1 MLHREITT
9 IRSFRNNENS
19 IDMDNKFTWPPL
31 YEELAKALLRYKEDR
46 TALGQWIYEDL
57 GKVTR
62 TDGQSL
68 VAYLKQKD
76 GSRIIDIDPFSVF
89 AIFNRSTSWENRTE
103 LLNHFKKYFGL
114 TKDIPT
120 DFNGIPTVDPRR
132 SFFFS
137 WKSDNSKVI
146 HDLWQLFEEVISD
159 HDISEAF
166 DQVLE
171 NGMPKY
177 SLTMCL
183 FWICP
188 EKYLAL
194 DSRNRSYL
202 ESFGFPNEFPKFN
215 YDEYS
220 NLMTKVQ
227 KKINNGDVPCSSF
240 LELSLCAWK
249 TATTSPNVWMW
260 SGGTETFLQ
269 DTLKVG
275 SSAKGLVDFKA
286 CDSKESLRKAY
297 RAAAGNT
304 DVKIPN
310 SYWDFMSRVKPND
323 IVVVFSSQK
332 QSGSQF
338 HLLYGWGRFTSE
350 CFYKNEEENPLQR
363 TVEWNIPYLKT
374 PVIDKKTKNSIFF
387 HLVEGIEADN
397 IIRLLGINCDGGAP
411 RNSINP
417 NYWLVGYTFGSN
429 SSQFDR
435 FIKSSIWEGHFNDDS
450 TNDQNLLKQAKTIK
464 KGDVLILKST
474 STKGAKHDQPFLRVK
489 AVAVVLSD
497 VNSSK
502 NDGYTS
508 CVCNVQYYGVK
519 DSDFDNPVLASYRKT
534 IHLAD
539 DKAKP
544 LVDYANSLIN
554 PTHMPQL
561 KYKEYIE
568 LLTEAHNLVLTG
580 APGTGKTYM
589 AQAIAE
595 EMGAVTKFVQFHP
608 AYDYTDFVEGL
619 RPIEK
624 GDGQMGFERKDGVFK
639 EFCREAIKNLIDS
652 EKSIESLTK
661 EMSWQEKLDRF
672 VEDAIEEGTKFKT
685 VNGSEFIISEIK
697 GHSIVI
703 YNEQNEKT
711 TQVAINADEILEL
724 LTNEVPLNIVRDIR
738 NYFNRKFGTQ
748 PDSYAFVITKAIRAM
763 KQKMPVVEA
772 NKIDRK
778 PFVFIIDEINR
789 GEASKIFGE
798 LFYAIDPGYRG
809 KKDHLVQTQY
819 QNLVPETDT
828 FAKGFYVPENVY
840 ILATMNDI
848 DRSVESMDFA
858 MRRRFAW
865 KEVTPTDTEDMLDT
879 LSCAK
884 EAKATMNRLNNVIA
898 ETEGLGAAYMI
909 GPSYFLKLGENGGD
923 FGKLWKMDIEPL
935 LKEYLRGF
943 RKADEIIDRFSKA
956 FFNVK
961 EKTEDEAELI
971 DEN

>member
-1 MLHREITT
+1 
-9 IRSFRNNENS
+9 
-19 IDMDNKFTWPPL
+19 MDSKFTWVPL
-31 YEELAKALLRYKEDR
+31 YEELAQALLRYKEDR
-46 TALGQWIYEDL
+46 TELVEWIYEDL

-62 TDGQSL
+62 ADGQSL

-89 AIFNRSTSWENRTE
+89 AIFNRSTSWENRTK
-103 LLNHFKKYFGL
+103 LLTHFKKKFRL
-114 TKDIPT
+114 TSTTPS
-120 DFNGIPTVDPRR
+120 DFNGIPTVDARR

-146 HDLWQLFEEVISD
+146 HDLWQLFEKVISD

-220 NLMTKVQ
+220 NLLAKVQ
-227 KKINNGDVPCSSF
+227 KKINNGDIPCSSF
-240 LELSLCAWK
+240 LELSLFAWK
-249 TATTSPNVWMW
+249 TATTTPNV
-260 SGGTETFLQ
+260 
-269 DTLKVG
+269 
-275 SSAKGLVDFKA
+275 
-286 CDSKESLRKAY
+286 
-297 RAAAGNT
+297 
-304 DVKIPN
+304 
-310 SYWDFMSRVKPND
+310 
-323 IVVVFSSQK
+323 
-332 QSGSQF
+332 
-338 HLLYGWGRFTSE
+338 
-350 CFYKNEEENPLQR
+350 
-363 TVEWNIPYLKT
+363 
-374 PVIDKKTKNSIFF
+374 
-387 HLVEGIEADN
+387 
-397 IIRLLGINCDGGAP
+397 
-411 RNSINP
+411 
-417 NYWLVGYTFGSN
+417 WLVGYTFSD

-435 FIKSSIWEGHFNDDS
+435 FVENSIWEGHFNDNS
-450 TNDQNLLKQAKTIK
+450 TNDQKLLTLATTIK
-464 KGDVLILKST
+464 KGDILILKST

-508 CVCNVQYYGVK
+508 CVCNVQYYGIK

-561 KYKEYIE
+561 KYKEYID
-568 LLTEAHNLVLTG
+568 LLTEAHNLVFTG
-580 APGTGKTYM
+580 APGTGKTHM

-608 AYDYTDFVEGL
+608 SYDYTDFVEGL

-624 GDGQMGFERKDGVFK
+624 GDGQLGFERKDGVFK

-672 VEDAIEEGTKFKT
+672 VEDSIEEGTKFKT

-697 GHSIVI
+697 NHSIVI
-703 YNEQNEKT
+703 HNEHNEKT
-711 TQVAINADEILEL
+711 TQVAVNADEILEL

-738 NYFNRKFGTQ
+738 NYFSRKFGTQ
-748 PDSYAFVITKAIRAM
+748 PDSYAFVIAKAIRAM
-763 KQKMPVVEA
+763 RQKMPVVEA

-809 KKDHLVQTQY
+809 KKDYLVQTQY
-819 QNLVPETDT
+819 QNLVPETDI

-858 MRRRFAW
+858 MRRRFTW
-865 KEVTPTDTEDMLDT
+865 KEVTPTDTEAMLDA
-879 LSCAK
+879 LPCAK
-884 EAKATMNRLNNVIA
+884 EAKATMNRLNNAIE
-898 ETEGLGAAYMI
+898 ETDGLGAAYMI
-909 GPSYFLKLGENGGD
+909 GPSYFLKLGENGCD
-923 FGKLWKMDIEPL
+923 FLKLWKMNIEPL

-943 RKADEIIDRFSKA
+943 RKADEIIDRFNKSY
-956 FFNVK
+956 FNTK
-961 EKTEDEAELI
+961 EDTATDQVELI
-971 DEN
+971 DED

>member
-1 MLHREITT
+1 
-9 IRSFRNNENS
+9 
-19 IDMDNKFTWPPL
+19 MDSKFTWVPL
-31 YEELAKALLRYKEDR
+31 YEELAQALLRYKEDR
-46 TALGQWIYEDL
+46 TELVEWIYEDL

-62 TDGQSL
+62 ADGQSL

-89 AIFNRSTSWENRTE
+89 AIFNRSTSWENRTK
-103 LLNHFKKYFGL
+103 LLTHFKKKFRL
-114 TKDIPT
+114 TSTIPS
-120 DFNGIPTVDPRR
+120 DFNGIPIVDARR

-146 HDLWQLFEEVISD
+146 HDLWQLFEKVISD

-220 NLMTKVQ
+220 NLLAKVQ
-227 KKINNGDVPCSSF
+227 KKINNGDIPCSSF
-240 LELSLCAWK
+240 LELSLFAWK
-249 TATTSPNVWMW
+249 TATTTPNV
-260 SGGTETFLQ
+260 
-269 DTLKVG
+269 
-275 SSAKGLVDFKA
+275 
-286 CDSKESLRKAY
+286 
-297 RAAAGNT
+297 
-304 DVKIPN
+304 
-310 SYWDFMSRVKPND
+310 
-323 IVVVFSSQK
+323 
-332 QSGSQF
+332 
-338 HLLYGWGRFTSE
+338 
-350 CFYKNEEENPLQR
+350 
-363 TVEWNIPYLKT
+363 
-374 PVIDKKTKNSIFF
+374 
-387 HLVEGIEADN
+387 
-397 IIRLLGINCDGGAP
+397 
-411 RNSINP
+411 
-417 NYWLVGYTFGSN
+417 WLVGYTFSD

-435 FIKSSIWEGHFNDDS
+435 FVENSIWEGHFNDNS
-450 TNDQNLLKQAKTIK
+450 TNDQKLLTLATTIK
-464 KGDVLILKST
+464 KGDILILKST

-502 NDGYTS
+502 NDRYTS
-508 CVCNVQYYGVK
+508 CVCNVQYYGIK

-561 KYKEYIE
+561 KYKEYID
-568 LLTEAHNLVLTG
+568 LLTEAHNLVFTG
-580 APGTGKTYM
+580 APGTGKTHM

-608 AYDYTDFVEGL
+608 SYDYTDFVEGL

-624 GDGQMGFERKDGVFK
+624 GDGQLGFERKDGVFK

-672 VEDAIEEGTKFKT
+672 VEDSIEEGTKFKT

-697 GHSIVI
+697 NHSIVI
-703 YNEQNEKT
+703 HNEQNEKT
-711 TQVAINADEILEL
+711 TQVAVNADEILEL

-738 NYFNRKFGTQ
+738 NYFSRKFGTQ
-748 PDSYAFVITKAIRAM
+748 PDSYAFVIAKAIRAM
-763 KQKMPVVEA
+763 RQKMPVVEA

-809 KKDHLVQTQY
+809 KKDYLVQTQY
-819 QNLVPETDT
+819 QNLVPETDI

-858 MRRRFAW
+858 MRRRFTW
-865 KEVTPTDTEDMLDT
+865 KEVTPTDTEAMLDA
-879 LSCAK
+879 LPCAK
-884 EAKATMNRLNNVIA
+884 EAKATMNRLNNAIE
-898 ETEGLGAAYMI
+898 ETDGLGAAYMI
-909 GPSYFLKLGENGGD
+909 GPSYFLKLGENGCD
-923 FGKLWKMDIEPL
+923 FLKLWKMNIEPL

-943 RKADEIIDRFSKA
+943 RKADEIIDRFNKSY
-956 FFNVK
+956 FNTK
-961 EKTEDEAELI
+961 EDTATDQVELI
-971 DEN
+971 DED

>member
-1 MLHREITT
+1 
-9 IRSFRNNENS
+9 
-19 IDMDNKFTWPPL
+19 MDSKFTWVPL
-31 YEELAKALLRYKEDR
+31 YEELAQALLRYKEDR
-46 TALGQWIYEDL
+46 TELVEWIYEDL

-62 TDGQSL
+62 ADGQSL

-89 AIFNRSTSWENRTE
+89 AIFNRSTSWENRTK
-103 LLNHFKKYFGL
+103 LLTHFKKKFRL
-114 TKDIPT
+114 TSTIPS
-120 DFNGIPTVDPRR
+120 DFNGIPTVDARR

-146 HDLWQLFEEVISD
+146 HDLWQLFEKVISD

-220 NLMTKVQ
+220 NLLAKVQ
-227 KKINNGDVPCSSF
+227 KKINNGDIPCSSF
-240 LELSLCAWK
+240 LELSLFAWK
-249 TATTSPNVWMW
+249 TATTTPNV
-260 SGGTETFLQ
+260 
-269 DTLKVG
+269 
-275 SSAKGLVDFKA
+275 
-286 CDSKESLRKAY
+286 
-297 RAAAGNT
+297 
-304 DVKIPN
+304 
-310 SYWDFMSRVKPND
+310 
-323 IVVVFSSQK
+323 
-332 QSGSQF
+332 
-338 HLLYGWGRFTSE
+338 
-350 CFYKNEEENPLQR
+350 
-363 TVEWNIPYLKT
+363 
-374 PVIDKKTKNSIFF
+374 
-387 HLVEGIEADN
+387 
-397 IIRLLGINCDGGAP
+397 
-411 RNSINP
+411 
-417 NYWLVGYTFGSN
+417 WLVGYTFSD

-435 FIKSSIWEGHFNDDS
+435 FVENSIWEGHFNDNS
-450 TNDQNLLKQAKTIK
+450 TNDQKLLTLATTIK
-464 KGDVLILKST
+464 KGDILILKST

-508 CVCNVQYYGVK
+508 CVCNVQYYGIK

-561 KYKEYIE
+561 KYKEYID
-568 LLTEAHNLVLTG
+568 LLTEAHNLVFTG
-580 APGTGKTYM
+580 APGTGKTHM

-608 AYDYTDFVEGL
+608 SYDYTDFVEGL

-624 GDGQMGFERKDGVFK
+624 GDGQLGFERKDGVFK

-672 VEDAIEEGTKFKT
+672 VEDSIEEGTKFKT

-697 GHSIVI
+697 NHSIVI
-703 YNEQNEKT
+703 HNEQNEKT
-711 TQVAINADEILEL
+711 TQVAVNADEILEL

-738 NYFNRKFGTQ
+738 NYFSRKFGTQ
-748 PDSYAFVITKAIRAM
+748 PDSYAFVIAKAIRAM
-763 KQKMPVVEA
+763 RQKMPVVEA

-809 KKDHLVQTQY
+809 KNGHLVQTQY
-819 QNLVPETDT
+819 QNLVPETDM

-858 MRRRFAW
+858 MRRRFTW

-879 LSCAK
+879 LSYAK
-884 EAKATMNRLNNVIA
+884 EAKATMNRLNNAIA
-898 ETEGLGAAYMI
+898 VTDGLGAAYMI

-923 FGKLWKMDIEPL
+923 FLKLWKMNIEPL
-935 LKEYLRGF
+935 LREYLRGF
-943 RKADEIIDRFSKA
+943 RKANDILDRFNKSY
-956 FFNVK
+956 FNTK
-961 EKTEDEAELI
+961 EDTATDQVELI
-971 DEN
+971 DED

>member
-1 MLHREITT
+1 
-9 IRSFRNNENS
+9 
-19 IDMDNKFTWPPL
+19 MDSKFTWVPL
-31 YEELAKALLRYKEDR
+31 YEELAQALLRYKEDR
-46 TALGQWIYEDL
+46 TELVEWIYEDL

-62 TDGQSL
+62 ADGQSL

-89 AIFNRSTSWENRTE
+89 AIFNRSTSWENRTK
-103 LLNHFKKYFGL
+103 LLTHFKKKFRL
-114 TKDIPT
+114 TSTTPS
-120 DFNGIPTVDPRR
+120 DFNGIPTVDARR

-146 HDLWQLFEEVISD
+146 HDLWQLFEKVISD

-220 NLMTKVQ
+220 NLLAKVQ
-227 KKINNGDVPCSSF
+227 KKINNGDIPCSSF
-240 LELSLCAWK
+240 LELSLFAWK
-249 TATTSPNVWMW
+249 TATTTPNV
-260 SGGTETFLQ
+260 
-269 DTLKVG
+269 
-275 SSAKGLVDFKA
+275 
-286 CDSKESLRKAY
+286 
-297 RAAAGNT
+297 
-304 DVKIPN
+304 
-310 SYWDFMSRVKPND
+310 
-323 IVVVFSSQK
+323 
-332 QSGSQF
+332 
-338 HLLYGWGRFTSE
+338 
-350 CFYKNEEENPLQR
+350 
-363 TVEWNIPYLKT
+363 
-374 PVIDKKTKNSIFF
+374 
-387 HLVEGIEADN
+387 
-397 IIRLLGINCDGGAP
+397 
-411 RNSINP
+411 
-417 NYWLVGYTFGSN
+417 WLVGYTFSD

-435 FIKSSIWEGHFNDDS
+435 FVENSIWEGHFNDNS
-450 TNDQNLLKQAKTIK
+450 TNDQKLLTLATTIK
-464 KGDVLILKST
+464 KGDILILKST

-508 CVCNVQYYGVK
+508 CVCNVQYYGIK

-561 KYKEYIE
+561 KYKEYID
-568 LLTEAHNLVLTG
+568 LLTEAHNLVFTG
-580 APGTGKTYM
+580 APGTGKTHM

-608 AYDYTDFVEGL
+608 SYDYTDFVEGL

-624 GDGQMGFERKDGVFK
+624 GDGQLGFERKDGVFK

-672 VEDAIEEGTKFKT
+672 VEDSIEEGTKFKT

-697 GHSIVI
+697 NHSIVI
-703 YNEQNEKT
+703 HNEQNEKT
-711 TQVAINADEILEL
+711 TQVAVNADEILEL

-738 NYFNRKFGTQ
+738 NYFSRKFGTQ
-748 PDSYAFVITKAIRAM
+748 PDSYAFVIAKAIRAM
-763 KQKMPVVEA
+763 RQKMPVVEA

-809 KKDHLVQTQY
+809 KKDYLVQTQY
-819 QNLVPETDT
+819 QNLVPETDI

-858 MRRRFAW
+858 MRRRFTW
-865 KEVTPTDTEDMLDT
+865 KEVTPTDTEAMLDA
-879 LSCAK
+879 LPCAK
-884 EAKATMNRLNNVIA
+884 EAKATMNRLNNAIE
-898 ETEGLGAAYMI
+898 ETDGLGAAYMI
-909 GPSYFLKLGENGGD
+909 GPSYFLKLGENGCD
-923 FGKLWKMDIEPL
+923 FLKLWKMNIEPL

-943 RKADEIIDRFSKA
+943 RKADEIIDRFNKSY
-956 FFNVK
+956 FSTK
-961 EKTEDEAELI
+961 EDTATDQVELI
-971 DEN
+971 DED

>member
-1 MLHREITT
+1 
-9 IRSFRNNENS
+9 
-19 IDMDNKFTWPPL
+19 MDSKFTWVSL
-31 YEELAKALLRYKEDR
+31 YEELAQALLRYKEDR
-46 TALGQWIYEDL
+46 TELVEWIYEDL

-62 TDGQSL
+62 ADGQSL
-68 VAYLKQKD
+68 VAYLKQKE
-76 GSRIIDIDPFSVF
+76 GSKIIDIDPFSVF

-103 LLNHFKKYFGL
+103 LLTHFKKKFRL
-114 TKDIPT
+114 TSTIPS
-120 DFNGIPTVDPRR
+120 DFSGIPTVDARR

-146 HDLWQLFEEVISD
+146 HDLWQLFEKVISN

-220 NLMTKVQ
+220 NLLAKVQ
-227 KKINNGDVPCSSF
+227 KKINNGDIPCSSF
-240 LELSLCAWK
+240 LELSLFAWK
-249 TATTSPNVWMW
+249 TATTTPNV
-260 SGGTETFLQ
+260 
-269 DTLKVG
+269 
-275 SSAKGLVDFKA
+275 
-286 CDSKESLRKAY
+286 
-297 RAAAGNT
+297 
-304 DVKIPN
+304 
-310 SYWDFMSRVKPND
+310 
-323 IVVVFSSQK
+323 
-332 QSGSQF
+332 
-338 HLLYGWGRFTSE
+338 
-350 CFYKNEEENPLQR
+350 
-363 TVEWNIPYLKT
+363 
-374 PVIDKKTKNSIFF
+374 
-387 HLVEGIEADN
+387 
-397 IIRLLGINCDGGAP
+397 
-411 RNSINP
+411 
-417 NYWLVGYTFGSN
+417 WLVGYTFSD

-435 FIKSSIWEGHFNDDS
+435 FVENSIWEGHFNDNS
-450 TNDQNLLKQAKTIK
+450 TNDQKLLTLATTIK
-464 KGDVLILKST
+464 KGDILILKST

-508 CVCNVQYYGVK
+508 CVCNVQYYGIK

-561 KYKEYIE
+561 KYKEYID
-568 LLTEAHNLVLTG
+568 LLTEAHNLVFTG
-580 APGTGKTYM
+580 APGTGKTHM

-608 AYDYTDFVEGL
+608 SYDYTDFVEGL

-624 GDGQMGFERKDGVFK
+624 GDGQLGFERKDGVFK

-672 VEDAIEEGTKFKT
+672 VEDSIEEGTKFKT

-697 GHSIVI
+697 NHSIVI
-703 YNEQNEKT
+703 HNEQNEKT
-711 TQVAINADEILEL
+711 TQVAVNADEILEL

-738 NYFNRKFGTQ
+738 NYFSRKFGTQ
-748 PDSYAFVITKAIRAM
+748 PDSYAFVIAKAIRAM
-763 KQKMPVVEA
+763 RQKMPVVEA

-809 KKDHLVQTQY
+809 KKDYLVQTQY
-819 QNLVPETDT
+819 QNLVPETDI

-858 MRRRFAW
+858 MRRRFTW
-865 KEVTPTDTEDMLDT
+865 KEVTPTDTEAMLDA
-879 LSCAK
+879 LPCAK
-884 EAKATMNRLNNVIA
+884 EAKATMNRLNNAIE
-898 ETEGLGAAYMI
+898 ETDGLGAAYMI
-909 GPSYFLKLGENGGD
+909 GPSYFLKLGENGCD
-923 FGKLWKMDIEPL
+923 FLKLWKMNIEPL

-943 RKADEIIDRFSKA
+943 RKADEIIDRFNKSY
-956 FFNVK
+956 FNTK
-961 EKTEDEAELI
+961 EDTATDQVELI
-971 DEN
+971 DED

>member
-1 MLHREITT
+1 
-9 IRSFRNNENS
+9 
-19 IDMDNKFTWPPL
+19 MDNKFTWTPL
-31 YEELAKALLRYKEDR
+31 YKELAESLLRYKEDR
-46 TALGQWIYEDL
+46 TALVQWIYEDL
-57 GKVTR
+57 GKVSTV
-62 TDGQSL
+62 GKQSL

-103 LLNHFKKYFGL
+103 MLTHFKNKFRL
-114 TKDIPT
+114 TSTIPS
-120 DFNGIPTVDPRR
+120 DFNGIPTVDARR

-146 HDLWQLFEEVISD
+146 HDLWQLFEKVISD

-220 NLMTKVQ
+220 NLMAKVQ
-227 KKINNGDVPCSSF
+227 KKINNGDIPCSSF

-249 TATTSPNVWMW
+249 TATTTPNVWMW

-286 CDSKESLRKAY
+286 CDSKESLRNAY

-310 SYWDFMSRVKPND
+310 AYWDFMSRVKPND

-350 CFYKNEEENPLQR
+350 CFYKNEDDNPLQR
-363 TVEWNIPYLKT
+363 TVEWNFPYPEA
-374 PVIDKKTKNSIFF
+374 PVIDKKTKNSMFF

-397 IIRLLGINCDGGAP
+397 IIRLLGIHSE
-411 RNSINP
+411 RLS
-417 NYWLVGYTFGSN
+417 
-429 SSQFDR
+429 
-435 FIKSSIWEGHFNDDS
+435 SSI
-450 TNDQNLLKQAKTIK
+450 
-464 KGDVLILKST
+464 
-474 STKGAKHDQPFLRVK
+474 
-489 AVAVVLSD
+489 
-497 VNSSK
+497 
-502 NDGYTS
+502 
-508 CVCNVQYYGVK
+508 
-519 DSDFDNPVLASYRKT
+519 
-534 IHLAD
+534 
-539 DKAKP
+539 
-544 LVDYANSLIN
+544 IN
-554 PTHMPQL
+554 HTHIPQL
-561 KYKEYIE
+561 KYKEYID
-568 LLTEAHNLVLTG
+568 LLAEAHNLVITG

-608 AYDYTDFVEGL
+608 SYDYTDFVEGL
-619 RPIEK
+619 RPIEN
-624 GDGQMGFERKDGVFK
+624 GDGQLGFERKDGVFK

-652 EKSIESLTK
+652 KKSIESLTK
-661 EMSWQEKLDRF
+661 EISWQEKLERF
-672 VEDAIEEGTKFKT
+672 VEDSIEEGTKLKT
-685 VNGSEFIISEIK
+685 VNGSEFEISEMK
-697 GHSIVI
+697 GNTIVI
-703 YNEQNEKT
+703 HNEQNEKT
-711 TQVAINADEILEL
+711 TQVAVNADEILEL
-724 LTNEVPLNIVRDIR
+724 LTNDVPLNIVRDIR

-748 PDSYAFVITKAIRAM
+748 PDSYAFVIAKTIRAM
-763 KQKMPVVEA
+763 RQKMPVVEA

-789 GEASKIFGE
+789 GEVSKIFGE

-809 KKDHLVQTQY
+809 KKDYLVQTQY
-819 QNLVPETDT
+819 QNLVPETDI

-858 MRRRFAW
+858 MRRRFTW
-865 KEVTPTDTEDMLDT
+865 KEVTPTDTEAMLDT
-879 LSCAK
+879 LSCAN

-898 ETEGLGAAYMI
+898 ETEGLGASYMI

-923 FGKLWKMDIEPL
+923 FLKLWKMNIEPL

-961 EKTEDEAELI
+961 EDTATGQVELI
-971 DEN
+971 DED

>member
-1 MLHREITT
+1 
-9 IRSFRNNENS
+9 
-19 IDMDNKFTWPPL
+19 MDSKFTWVPL
-31 YEELAKALLRYKEDR
+31 YEELAQALLRYKEDR
-46 TALGQWIYEDL
+46 TKLVEWIYEDL

-62 TDGQSL
+62 SDGQSL

-103 LLNHFKKYFGL
+103 MLTHFKNKFRL
-114 TKDIPT
+114 TSTIPS
-120 DFNGIPTVDPRR
+120 DFNGIPTVDARR

-146 HDLWQLFEEVISD
+146 HDLWQLFEKVISD

-220 NLMTKVQ
+220 NLMAKVQ
-227 KKINNGDVPCSSF
+227 KKINNGDIPCSSF

-249 TATTSPNVWMW
+249 TATTTPNVWMW

-286 CDSKESLRKAY
+286 CDSKESLRNAY

-310 SYWDFMSRVKPND
+310 AYWDFISRVKPND

-350 CFYKNEEENPLQR
+350 CFYKKEEENPLQR
-363 TVEWNIPYLKT
+363 TVEWNFPYPET
-374 PVIDKKTKNSIFF
+374 PVIDKKTKNSLFF

-397 IIRLLGINCDGGAP
+397 IIRLLGIHSE
-411 RNSINP
+411 RLS
-417 NYWLVGYTFGSN
+417 
-429 SSQFDR
+429 
-435 FIKSSIWEGHFNDDS
+435 SSI
-450 TNDQNLLKQAKTIK
+450 
-464 KGDVLILKST
+464 
-474 STKGAKHDQPFLRVK
+474 
-489 AVAVVLSD
+489 
-497 VNSSK
+497 
-502 NDGYTS
+502 
-508 CVCNVQYYGVK
+508 
-519 DSDFDNPVLASYRKT
+519 
-534 IHLAD
+534 
-539 DKAKP
+539 
-544 LVDYANSLIN
+544 IN
-554 PTHMPQL
+554 PTHIPQL
-561 KYKEYIE
+561 KYKEYID
-568 LLTEAHNLVLTG
+568 LLAEAHNLVLTG

-608 AYDYTDFVEGL
+608 SYDYTDFVEGL

-624 GDGQMGFERKDGVFK
+624 GDGQLGFERKDGVFK

-652 EKSIESLTK
+652 KKSIESLTK
-661 EMSWQEKLDRF
+661 EISWQEKLERF
-672 VEDAIEEGTKFKT
+672 VEDSIEEGTKLKT
-685 VNGSEFIISEIK
+685 VNGSEFEISEMK
-697 GHSIVI
+697 GHTIVI
-703 YNEQNEKT
+703 HNEQNEKT
-711 TQVAINADEILEL
+711 TRVAVNADEILEL
-724 LTNEVPLNIVRDIR
+724 LTNDVPLNIVRDIR

-748 PDSYAFVITKAIRAM
+748 PDSYAFVIAKTIRAM
-763 KQKMPVVEA
+763 RQKMPVVEA

-778 PFVFIIDEINR
+778 TFVFIIDEINR
-789 GEASKIFGE
+789 GEVSKIFGE

-809 KKDHLVQTQY
+809 KKDYLVQTQY
-819 QNLVPETDT
+819 QNLVPETDI

-858 MRRRFAW
+858 MRRRFTW
-865 KEVTPTDTEDMLDT
+865 KEVTPTDTEAMLDT
-879 LSCAK
+879 LSCAN

-898 ETEGLGAAYMI
+898 ETEGLGASYMI

-923 FGKLWKMDIEPL
+923 FLKLWKMNIEPL

-961 EKTEDEAELI
+961 EDTATDQVELI
-971 DEN
+971 DED

>member
-1 MLHREITT
+1 
-9 IRSFRNNENS
+9 
-19 IDMDNKFTWPPL
+19 MDSKFTWVPL
-31 YEELAKALLRYKEDR
+31 YEELAQALLRYKEDR
-46 TALGQWIYEDL
+46 TKLVEWIYEDL

-62 TDGQSL
+62 SDGQSL

-103 LLNHFKKYFGL
+103 MLTHFKNKFRL
-114 TKDIPT
+114 TSTIPS
-120 DFNGIPTVDPRR
+120 DFNGIPTVDARR

-146 HDLWQLFEEVISD
+146 HDLWQLFEKVISD

-220 NLMTKVQ
+220 NLMAKVQ
-227 KKINNGDVPCSSF
+227 KKINNGDIPCSSF

-249 TATTSPNVWMW
+249 TATTTPNVWMW

-286 CDSKESLRKAY
+286 CDSKESLRNAY

-310 SYWDFMSRVKPND
+310 AYWDFISRVKPND

-350 CFYKNEEENPLQR
+350 CFYKKEEENPLQR
-363 TVEWNIPYLKT
+363 TVEWNFPYPET
-374 PVIDKKTKNSIFF
+374 PVIDKKTKNSLFF

-397 IIRLLGINCDGGAP
+397 IIRLLGIHSE
-411 RNSINP
+411 RLS
-417 NYWLVGYTFGSN
+417 
-429 SSQFDR
+429 
-435 FIKSSIWEGHFNDDS
+435 SSI
-450 TNDQNLLKQAKTIK
+450 
-464 KGDVLILKST
+464 
-474 STKGAKHDQPFLRVK
+474 
-489 AVAVVLSD
+489 
-497 VNSSK
+497 
-502 NDGYTS
+502 
-508 CVCNVQYYGVK
+508 
-519 DSDFDNPVLASYRKT
+519 
-534 IHLAD
+534 
-539 DKAKP
+539 
-544 LVDYANSLIN
+544 IN
-554 PTHMPQL
+554 PTHIPQL
-561 KYKEYIE
+561 KYKEYID
-568 LLTEAHNLVLTG
+568 LLAEAHNLVLTG

-608 AYDYTDFVEGL
+608 SYDYTDFVEGL

-624 GDGQMGFERKDGVFK
+624 GDGQLGFERKDGVFK

-652 EKSIESLTK
+652 KKSIESLTK
-661 EMSWQEKLDRF
+661 EISWQEKLERF
-672 VEDAIEEGTKFKT
+672 VEDSIEEGTKLKT
-685 VNGSEFIISEIK
+685 VNGSEFEISEMK
-697 GHSIVI
+697 GHTIVI
-703 YNEQNEKT
+703 HNEQNEKI
-711 TQVAINADEILEL
+711 TQVAVNADEILEL
-724 LTNEVPLNIVRDIR
+724 LTNDVPLNIVRDIR

-748 PDSYAFVITKAIRAM
+748 PDSYAFVIAKTIRAM
-763 KQKMPVVEA
+763 RQKMPVVEA

-789 GEASKIFGE
+789 GEVSKIFGE

-809 KKDHLVQTQY
+809 KKDYLVQTQY
-819 QNLVPETDT
+819 QNLVPETDI

-858 MRRRFAW
+858 MRRRFTW
-865 KEVTPTDTEDMLDT
+865 KEVTPTDTEAMLDT
-879 LSCAK
+879 LSCANK
-884 EAKATMNRLNNVIA
+884 AKATMNRLNNVIA
-898 ETEGLGAAYMI
+898 ETEGLGASYMI

-923 FGKLWKMDIEPL
+923 FLKLWKMNIEPL

-961 EKTEDEAELI
+961 EDTATDQVELI
-971 DEN
+971 DED

>member
-1 MLHREITT
+1 
-9 IRSFRNNENS
+9 
-19 IDMDNKFTWPPL
+19 MDSKFTWVPL
-31 YEELAKALLRYKEDR
+31 YEELAQALLRYKEDR
-46 TALGQWIYEDL
+46 TELVEWIYEDL

-62 TDGQSL
+62 ADGQSL

-89 AIFNRSTSWENRTE
+89 AIFNRSTSWENRTK
-103 LLNHFKKYFGL
+103 LLTHFKKKFRL
-114 TKDIPT
+114 TSTTPS
-120 DFNGIPTVDPRR
+120 DFNGIPTVDARR

-146 HDLWQLFEEVISD
+146 HDLWQLFEKVISD

-202 ESFGFPNEFPKFN
+202 EFFGFPNEFPKFN

-220 NLMTKVQ
+220 NLLAKVQ
-227 KKINNGDVPCSSF
+227 KKINNGDIPCSSF
-240 LELSLCAWK
+240 LELSLFAWK
-249 TATTSPNVWMW
+249 TATTTPNV
-260 SGGTETFLQ
+260 
-269 DTLKVG
+269 
-275 SSAKGLVDFKA
+275 
-286 CDSKESLRKAY
+286 
-297 RAAAGNT
+297 
-304 DVKIPN
+304 
-310 SYWDFMSRVKPND
+310 
-323 IVVVFSSQK
+323 
-332 QSGSQF
+332 
-338 HLLYGWGRFTSE
+338 
-350 CFYKNEEENPLQR
+350 
-363 TVEWNIPYLKT
+363 
-374 PVIDKKTKNSIFF
+374 
-387 HLVEGIEADN
+387 
-397 IIRLLGINCDGGAP
+397 
-411 RNSINP
+411 
-417 NYWLVGYTFGSN
+417 WLVGYTFSD

-435 FIKSSIWEGHFNDDS
+435 FVENSIWEGHFNDNS
-450 TNDQNLLKQAKTIK
+450 TNDQKLLTLATTIK
-464 KGDVLILKST
+464 KGDILILKST

-508 CVCNVQYYGVK
+508 CVCNVQYYGIK
-519 DSDFDNPVLASYRKT
+519 DSDFDNPVLVSYRKT

-561 KYKEYIE
+561 KYKEYID
-568 LLTEAHNLVLTG
+568 LLTEAHNLVFTG
-580 APGTGKTYM
+580 APGTGKTHM

-608 AYDYTDFVEGL
+608 SYDYTDFVEGL

-624 GDGQMGFERKDGVFK
+624 GDGQLGFERKDGVFK

-672 VEDAIEEGTKFKT
+672 VEDSIEEGTKFKT

-697 GHSIVI
+697 NHSIVI
-703 YNEQNEKT
+703 HNEQNEKT
-711 TQVAINADEILEL
+711 TQVAVNADEILEL

-738 NYFNRKFGTQ
+738 NYFSRKFGTQ
-748 PDSYAFVITKAIRAM
+748 PDSYAFVIAKAIRAM
-763 KQKMPVVEA
+763 RQKMPVVEA

-809 KKDHLVQTQY
+809 KKDYLVQTQY
-819 QNLVPETDT
+819 QNLVPETDI

-858 MRRRFAW
+858 MRRRFTW
-865 KEVTPTDTEDMLDT
+865 KEVTPTDTEAMLDA
-879 LSCAK
+879 LPCAK
-884 EAKATMNRLNNVIA
+884 EAKATMNRLNNAIE
-898 ETEGLGAAYMI
+898 ETDGLGAAYMI
-909 GPSYFLKLGENGGD
+909 GPSYFLKLGENGCD
-923 FGKLWKMDIEPL
+923 FLKLWKMNIEPL

-943 RKADEIIDRFSKA
+943 RKADEIIDRFNKSY
-956 FFNVK
+956 FNTK
-961 EKTEDEAELI
+961 EDTATDQVELI
-971 DEN
+971 DED

>member
-1 MLHREITT
+1 
-9 IRSFRNNENS
+9 
-19 IDMDNKFTWPPL
+19 MDSKFTWVPL
-31 YEELAKALLRYKEDR
+31 YEELAQALLRYKEDR
-46 TALGQWIYEDL
+46 TELVGWIYEDL

-62 TDGQSL
+62 SDGQSL

-76 GSRIIDIDPFSVF
+76 GSKILDIDPFSVF
-89 AIFNRSTSWENRTE
+89 AIFNRNTSWGNRTE
-103 LLNHFKKYFGL
+103 LLNHFKKKLGL
-114 TKDIPT
+114 TLDIPT
-120 DFNGIPTVDPRR
+120 DFNGIPTVDARR

-146 HDLWQLFEEVISD
+146 HDLWQLFEKVISNHNISD

-194 DSRNRSYL
+194 DSKNRSYL
-202 ESFGFPNEFPKFN
+202 NSFGFPNDFPKFN
-215 YDEYS
+215 YQEYS
-220 NLMTKVQ
+220 DLLAKIQ
-227 KKINNGDVPCSSF
+227 KKINNGDIPCSSF
-240 LELSLCAWK
+240 LDISFRAWK
-249 TATTSPNVWMW
+249 TTTTTPNVWMW

-286 CDSKESLRKAY
+286 CDSKESLRNAY
-297 RAAAGNT
+297 SAAAGNT

-310 SYWDFMSRVKPND
+310 AYWDFISRVKPND
-323 IVVVFSSQK
+323 IVAVFSSQK
-332 QSGSQF
+332 QSGSQV

-350 CFYKNEEENPLQR
+350 CFYKKEEENPLQR

-374 PVIDKKTKNSIFF
+374 PVIDKKTKNSMFF

-397 IIRLLGINCDGGAP
+397 IIRLLGINGDGGSS
-411 RNSINP
+411 RNSVVP

-429 SSQFDR
+429 NSQFDR
-435 FIKSSIWEGHFNDDS
+435 FVENSIWEGRFNDDS

-508 CVCNVQYYGVK
+508 CLCNVQYYGIK
-519 DSDFDNPVLASYRKT
+519 DCDFDDPVLASYRKT

-539 DKAKP
+539 GKAKP
-544 LVDYANSLIN
+544 LINYANSQIN
-554 PTHMPQL
+554 PTHIPQL
-561 KYKEYIE
+561 KYKEYID
-568 LLTEAHNLVLTG
+568 LLAEAHNLVLTG

-589 AQAIAE
+589 VQAIAE

-608 AYDYTDFVEGL
+608 SYDYTDFVEGL

-624 GDGQMGFERKDGVFK
+624 GDGQLGFERKDGVFK

-652 EKSIESLTK
+652 KKSIESLTK
-661 EMSWQEKLDRF
+661 EISWQEKLDRF
-672 VEDAIEEGTKFKT
+672 VEDSIEEGTKLKT
-685 VNGSEFIISEIK
+685 VNGSEFEISEMK
-697 GHSIVI
+697 GHTIVI
-703 YNEQNEKT
+703 HNEQNEKT
-711 TQVAINADEILEL
+711 TQVAVNADEILEL
-724 LTNEVPLNIVRDIR
+724 LTNDVPLNIVRDIR

-748 PDSYAFVITKAIRAM
+748 PDSYAFVIAKAIRAM
-763 KQKMPVVEA
+763 RQKMPVVEA

-789 GEASKIFGE
+789 GEVSKIFGE

-809 KKDHLVQTQY
+809 KKDYLVQTQY
-819 QNLVPETDT
+819 QNLVPETDI

-858 MRRRFAW
+858 MRRRFTW
-865 KEVTPTDTEDMLDT
+865 KEVTPTDTEAMLDT
-879 LSCAK
+879 LSCAN

-898 ETEGLGAAYMI
+898 ETEGLGASYMI

-923 FGKLWKMDIEPL
+923 FLKLWKMNIEPL

>member
-1 MLHREITT
+1 
-9 IRSFRNNENS
+9 
-19 IDMDNKFTWPPL
+19 MDSKFTWVPL
-31 YEELAKALLRYKEDR
+31 YEELAQALLRYKEDR
-46 TALGQWIYEDL
+46 TELVEWIYEDL

-62 TDGQSL
+62 SDGQSL

-76 GSRIIDIDPFSVF
+76 GSKILDIDPFSVF
-89 AIFNRSTSWENRTE
+89 AIFNRNTSWGNRTE
-103 LLNHFKKYFGL
+103 LLNHFKKKLGL
-114 TKDIPT
+114 TLDIPT
-120 DFNGIPTVDPRR
+120 DFNGIPTVDARR

-146 HDLWQLFEEVISD
+146 HDLWQLFEKVISD

-194 DSRNRSYL
+194 DSKNRSYL
-202 ESFGFPNEFPKFN
+202 NSFGFPNDFPKFN
-215 YDEYS
+215 YQEYS
-220 NLMTKVQ
+220 DLLAKVQ
-227 KKINNGDVPCSSF
+227 KKINNGDIPCSSF
-240 LELSLCAWK
+240 LELSLFAWK

-260 SGGTETFLQ
+260 NGGTETFLQ

-286 CDSKESLRKAY
+286 CDSKESLRNAY

-310 SYWDFMSRVKPND
+310 AYWDFMSRVKPND

-350 CFYKNEEENPLQR
+350 CFYKKEEENPLQR

-374 PVIDKKTKNSIFF
+374 PVIDKKTKNSMFF

-397 IIRLLGINCDGGAP
+397 IIRLLGIHSE
-411 RNSINP
+411 RLS
-417 NYWLVGYTFGSN
+417 
-429 SSQFDR
+429 
-435 FIKSSIWEGHFNDDS
+435 SSI
-450 TNDQNLLKQAKTIK
+450 
-464 KGDVLILKST
+464 
-474 STKGAKHDQPFLRVK
+474 
-489 AVAVVLSD
+489 
-497 VNSSK
+497 
-502 NDGYTS
+502 
-508 CVCNVQYYGVK
+508 
-519 DSDFDNPVLASYRKT
+519 
-534 IHLAD
+534 
-539 DKAKP
+539 
-544 LVDYANSLIN
+544 IN
-554 PTHMPQL
+554 PTHIPQL
-561 KYKEYIE
+561 KYKEYID
-568 LLTEAHNLVLTG
+568 LLAEAHNLVLTG

-608 AYDYTDFVEGL
+608 SYDYTDFVEGL

-624 GDGQMGFERKDGVFK
+624 NDGQIGFERKNGVFK
-639 EFCREAIKNLIDS
+639 EFCKDAIKNLIDS

-672 VEDAIEEGTKFKT
+672 VEDSIEEGTKFKT
-685 VNGSEFIISEIK
+685 VNGSEFVISEIK
-697 GHSIVI
+697 SHTII
-703 YNEQNEKT
+703 IHNEQNEKT
-711 TQVAINADEILEL
+711 TQVVVNADEILEL
-724 LTNEVPLNIVRDIR
+724 LTNDVPLNIVRDIR

-748 PDSYAFVITKAIRAM
+748 PDSYAFVIAKTIRAM
-763 KQKMPVVEA
+763 RQKMPVVEA

-789 GEASKIFGE
+789 GEVSKIFGE

-809 KKDHLVQTQY
+809 KKDYLVQTQY
-819 QNLVPETDT
+819 QNLVPETDM

-858 MRRRFAW
+858 MRRRFTW
-865 KEVTPTDTEDMLDT
+865 KEVTPTDTEAMLDT
-879 LSCAK
+879 LSCAN

-898 ETEGLGAAYMI
+898 ETEGLGASYMI

-923 FGKLWKMDIEPL
+923 FLKLWKMNIEPL

-961 EKTEDEAELI
+961 EDTATDQVELI
-971 DEN
+971 DED

>member
-1 MLHREITT
+1 
-9 IRSFRNNENS
+9 
-19 IDMDNKFTWPPL
+19 MDSKFTWVPL
-31 YEELAKALLRYKEDR
+31 YEELAQALLRYKEDR
-46 TALGQWIYEDL
+46 TDLVEWIYEDL

-62 TDGQSL
+62 ADGQSL

-89 AIFNRSTSWENRTE
+89 AIFNRSTSWENRTK
-103 LLNHFKKYFGL
+103 LLTHFKKKFRL
-114 TKDIPT
+114 TSTIPS
-120 DFNGIPTVDPRR
+120 DFNGIPTVDARR

-146 HDLWQLFEEVISD
+146 HDLWQLFEKVISD

-220 NLMTKVQ
+220 NLLAKVQ
-227 KKINNGDVPCSSF
+227 KKINNGDIPCSSF
-240 LELSLCAWK
+240 LELSLFAWK
-249 TATTSPNVWMW
+249 TATTTPNV
-260 SGGTETFLQ
+260 
-269 DTLKVG
+269 
-275 SSAKGLVDFKA
+275 
-286 CDSKESLRKAY
+286 
-297 RAAAGNT
+297 
-304 DVKIPN
+304 
-310 SYWDFMSRVKPND
+310 
-323 IVVVFSSQK
+323 
-332 QSGSQF
+332 
-338 HLLYGWGRFTSE
+338 
-350 CFYKNEEENPLQR
+350 
-363 TVEWNIPYLKT
+363 
-374 PVIDKKTKNSIFF
+374 
-387 HLVEGIEADN
+387 
-397 IIRLLGINCDGGAP
+397 
-411 RNSINP
+411 
-417 NYWLVGYTFGSN
+417 WLVGYTFSD

-435 FIKSSIWEGHFNDDS
+435 FVENSIWEGHFNDNS
-450 TNDQNLLKQAKTIK
+450 TNDQKLLTLATTIK
-464 KGDVLILKST
+464 KGDILILKST

-508 CVCNVQYYGVK
+508 CVCNVQYYGIK
-519 DSDFDNPVLASYRKT
+519 DSDFDNPVLASYRKN

-561 KYKEYIE
+561 KYKEYID
-568 LLTEAHNLVLTG
+568 LLTEAHNLVFTG
-580 APGTGKTYM
+580 APGTGKTHM

-608 AYDYTDFVEGL
+608 SYDYTDFVEGL

-624 GDGQMGFERKDGVFK
+624 GDGQLGFERKDGVFK

-672 VEDAIEEGTKFKT
+672 VEDSIEEGTKFKT

-697 GHSIVI
+697 NHSIVI
-703 YNEQNEKT
+703 HNEQNEKT
-711 TQVAINADEILEL
+711 TQVAVNADEILEL

-738 NYFNRKFGTQ
+738 NYFSRKFGTQ
-748 PDSYAFVITKAIRAM
+748 PDSYAFVIAKAIRAM
-763 KQKMPVVEA
+763 RQKMPVVEA

-809 KKDHLVQTQY
+809 KKDYLVQTQY
-819 QNLVPETDT
+819 QNLVPETDI

-858 MRRRFAW
+858 MRRRFTW
-865 KEVTPTDTEDMLDT
+865 KEVTPTDTEAMLDA
-879 LSCAK
+879 LPCAK
-884 EAKATMNRLNNVIA
+884 EAKATMNRLNNAIE
-898 ETEGLGAAYMI
+898 ETDGLGAAYMI
-909 GPSYFLKLGENGGD
+909 GPSYFLKLGENGCD
-923 FGKLWKMDIEPL
+923 FLKLWKMNIEPL

-943 RKADEIIDRFSKA
+943 RKADEIIDRFNKSY
-956 FFNVK
+956 FSTK
-961 EKTEDEAELI
+961 EDTATDQVELI
-971 DEN
+971 DED

>member
-1 MLHREITT
+1 
-9 IRSFRNNENS
+9 
-19 IDMDNKFTWPPL
+19 MDSKFTWVPL
-31 YEELAKALLRYKEDR
+31 YEELAQALLRYKEDR
-46 TALGQWIYEDL
+46 TELVEWIYEDL

-62 TDGQSL
+62 ADGQSL

-89 AIFNRSTSWENRTE
+89 AIFNRSTSWENRTK
-103 LLNHFKKYFGL
+103 LLTHFKKKFRL
-114 TKDIPT
+114 TSTIPS
-120 DFNGIPTVDPRR
+120 DFNGIPIVDARR

-146 HDLWQLFEEVISD
+146 HDLWQLFEKVISD

-194 DSRNRSYL
+194 DSRNRSYM

-220 NLMTKVQ
+220 NLLAKVQ
-227 KKINNGDVPCSSF
+227 KKINNGDIPCSSF
-240 LELSLCAWK
+240 LELSLFAWK
-249 TATTSPNVWMW
+249 TATTTPNV
-260 SGGTETFLQ
+260 
-269 DTLKVG
+269 
-275 SSAKGLVDFKA
+275 
-286 CDSKESLRKAY
+286 
-297 RAAAGNT
+297 
-304 DVKIPN
+304 
-310 SYWDFMSRVKPND
+310 
-323 IVVVFSSQK
+323 
-332 QSGSQF
+332 
-338 HLLYGWGRFTSE
+338 
-350 CFYKNEEENPLQR
+350 
-363 TVEWNIPYLKT
+363 
-374 PVIDKKTKNSIFF
+374 
-387 HLVEGIEADN
+387 
-397 IIRLLGINCDGGAP
+397 
-411 RNSINP
+411 
-417 NYWLVGYTFGSN
+417 WLVGYTFSD

-435 FIKSSIWEGHFNDDS
+435 FVENSIWEGHFNDNS
-450 TNDQNLLKQAKTIK
+450 TNDQKLLTLATTIK
-464 KGDVLILKST
+464 KGDILILKST

-508 CVCNVQYYGVK
+508 CVCNVQYYGIK

-561 KYKEYIE
+561 KYKEYID
-568 LLTEAHNLVLTG
+568 LLTEAHNLVFTG
-580 APGTGKTYM
+580 APGTGKTHM

-608 AYDYTDFVEGL
+608 SYDYTDFVEGL

-624 GDGQMGFERKDGVFK
+624 GDGQLGFERKDGVFK

-672 VEDAIEEGTKFKT
+672 VEDSIEEGTKFKT

-697 GHSIVI
+697 NHSIVI
-703 YNEQNEKT
+703 HNEQNEKT
-711 TQVAINADEILEL
+711 TQVAVNADEILEL

-738 NYFNRKFGTQ
+738 NYFSRKFGTQ
-748 PDSYAFVITKAIRAM
+748 PDSYAFVIAKAIRAM
-763 KQKMPVVEA
+763 RQKMPVVEA

-809 KKDHLVQTQY
+809 KKDYLVQTQY
-819 QNLVPETDT
+819 QNLVPETDI

-858 MRRRFAW
+858 MRRRFTW
-865 KEVTPTDTEDMLDT
+865 KEVTPTDTEAMLDA
-879 LSCAK
+879 LPCAK
-884 EAKATMNRLNNVIA
+884 EAKATMNRLNNAIE
-898 ETEGLGAAYMI
+898 ETDGLGAAYMI
-909 GPSYFLKLGENGGD
+909 GPSYFLKLGENGCD
-923 FGKLWKMDIEPL
+923 FLKLWKMNIEPL

-943 RKADEIIDRFSKA
+943 RKADEIIDRFNKSY
-956 FFNVK
+956 FNTK
-961 EKTEDEAELI
+961 EDTATDQVELI
-971 DEN
+971 DED

>member
-1 MLHREITT
+1 M
-9 IRSFRNNENS
+9 FGNNEKS
-19 IDMDNKFTWPPL
+19 IDMDSKFTWTPL
-31 YEELAKALLRYKEDR
+31 YKELAKSLLRYKEDR
-46 TALGQWIYEDL
+46 TALVKWIYDDL
-57 GKVTR
+57 GKVTTAGR
-62 TDGQSL
+62 QSL

-76 GSRIIDIDPFSVF
+76 GSKIIDIDPFSVV
-89 AIFNRSTSWENRTE
+89 AIFNRNISWDNRTE
-103 LLNHFKKYFGL
+103 LLKHFKNKFGL
-114 TKDIPT
+114 TSEVPT
-120 DFNGIPTVDPRR
+120 DFNGIPTVDARR

-146 HDLWQLFEEVISD
+146 HDLWQLFEKVISN
-159 HDISEAF
+159 HNISEAF

-194 DSRNRSYL
+194 DSKNRSYL
-202 ESFGFPNEFPKFN
+202 NSFGFPNDFPKFN
-215 YDEYS
+215 YQEYS
-220 NLMTKVQ
+220 DLLAKVQ
-227 KKINNGDVPCSSF
+227 KKINNGDIPCSSF

-249 TATTSPNVWMW
+249 TATTTPNVWMW
-260 SGGTETFLQ
+260 NGGTETFLQ

-286 CDSKESLRKAY
+286 CDSKESLRNAY

-310 SYWDFMSRVKPND
+310 AYWDFMSRVKPND

-350 CFYKNEEENPLQR
+350 CFYKKEEENPLQR
-363 TVEWNIPYLKT
+363 SVEWNFPYPET
-374 PVIDKKTKNSIFF
+374 PVIDKKTKNSMFF

-397 IIRLLGINCDGGAP
+397 IIRLLGIHSE
-411 RNSINP
+411 RLS
-417 NYWLVGYTFGSN
+417 
-429 SSQFDR
+429 
-435 FIKSSIWEGHFNDDS
+435 SSI
-450 TNDQNLLKQAKTIK
+450 
-464 KGDVLILKST
+464 
-474 STKGAKHDQPFLRVK
+474 
-489 AVAVVLSD
+489 
-497 VNSSK
+497 
-502 NDGYTS
+502 
-508 CVCNVQYYGVK
+508 
-519 DSDFDNPVLASYRKT
+519 
-534 IHLAD
+534 
-539 DKAKP
+539 
-544 LVDYANSLIN
+544 IN
-554 PTHMPQL
+554 PTHIPQL
-561 KYKEYIE
+561 KYKEYID
-568 LLTEAHNLVLTG
+568 LLAEAHNLVLTG

-608 AYDYTDFVEGL
+608 SYDYTDFVEGL

-624 GDGQMGFERKDGVFK
+624 NDGQIGFERKNGVFK
-639 EFCREAIKNLIDS
+639 EFCKDAIKNLIDS

-672 VEDAIEEGTKFKT
+672 VEDSIEEGTKFKT
-685 VNGSEFIISEIK
+685 VNGSEFVISEIK
-697 GHSIVI
+697 SHTII
-703 YNEQNEKT
+703 IHNEQNEKT
-711 TQVAINADEILEL
+711 TQVAVNADEILEL
-724 LTNEVPLNIVRDIR
+724 LTNDVPLNIVRDIR

-748 PDSYAFVITKAIRAM
+748 PDSYAFVIAKTIRAM
-763 KQKMPVVEA
+763 RQIMPVVEA

-789 GEASKIFGE
+789 GEVSKIFGE

-809 KKDHLVQTQY
+809 KKDYLVQTQY
-819 QNLVPETDT
+819 QNLVPETDI

-858 MRRRFAW
+858 MRRRFTW
-865 KEVTPTDTEDMLDT
+865 KEVTPTDTEAMLDT
-879 LSCAK
+879 LSCAN

-898 ETEGLGAAYMI
+898 ETEGLGASYMI

-923 FGKLWKMDIEPL
+923 FLKLWKMNIEPL

-961 EKTEDEAELI
+961 EDTATDQVELI
-971 DEN
+971 DED

>member
-1 MLHREITT
+1 
-9 IRSFRNNENS
+9 
-19 IDMDNKFTWPPL
+19 MDSKFTWVPL
-31 YEELAKALLRYKEDR
+31 YEELAQALLRYKEDR
-46 TALGQWIYEDL
+46 TELVEWIYEDL

-62 TDGQSL
+62 ADGQSL

-89 AIFNRSTSWENRTE
+89 AIFNRSTSWENRTK
-103 LLNHFKKYFGL
+103 LLTHFKKKFRL
-114 TKDIPT
+114 TSTTPS
-120 DFNGIPTVDPRR
+120 DFNGIPTVDARR

-146 HDLWQLFEEVISD
+146 HDLWQLFEKVISD

-220 NLMTKVQ
+220 NLLAKVQ
-227 KKINNGDVPCSSF
+227 KKINNGDIPCSSF
-240 LELSLCAWK
+240 LELSLFAWK
-249 TATTSPNVWMW
+249 TATTTPNV
-260 SGGTETFLQ
+260 
-269 DTLKVG
+269 
-275 SSAKGLVDFKA
+275 
-286 CDSKESLRKAY
+286 
-297 RAAAGNT
+297 
-304 DVKIPN
+304 
-310 SYWDFMSRVKPND
+310 
-323 IVVVFSSQK
+323 
-332 QSGSQF
+332 
-338 HLLYGWGRFTSE
+338 
-350 CFYKNEEENPLQR
+350 
-363 TVEWNIPYLKT
+363 
-374 PVIDKKTKNSIFF
+374 
-387 HLVEGIEADN
+387 
-397 IIRLLGINCDGGAP
+397 
-411 RNSINP
+411 
-417 NYWLVGYTFGSN
+417 WLVGYTFSD

-435 FIKSSIWEGHFNDDS
+435 FVENSIWEGHFNDNS
-450 TNDQNLLKQAKTIK
+450 TNDQRLLTLATTIK
-464 KGDVLILKST
+464 KGDILILKST

-508 CVCNVQYYGVK
+508 CVCNVQYYGIK

-561 KYKEYIE
+561 KYKEYID
-568 LLTEAHNLVLTG
+568 LLTEAHNLVFTG
-580 APGTGKTYM
+580 APGTGKTHM

-608 AYDYTDFVEGL
+608 SYDYTDFVEGL

-624 GDGQMGFERKDGVFK
+624 GDGQLGFERKDGVFK

-672 VEDAIEEGTKFKT
+672 VEDSIEEGTKFKT

-697 GHSIVI
+697 NHSIVI
-703 YNEQNEKT
+703 HNEQNEKT
-711 TQVAINADEILEL
+711 TQVAVNADEILEL

-738 NYFNRKFGTQ
+738 NYFSRKFGTQ
-748 PDSYAFVITKAIRAM
+748 PDSYAFVIAKAIRAM
-763 KQKMPVVEA
+763 RQKMPVVEA

-809 KKDHLVQTQY
+809 KKDYLVQTQY
-819 QNLVPETDT
+819 QNLVPETDI

-858 MRRRFAW
+858 MRRRFTW
-865 KEVTPTDTEDMLDT
+865 KEVTPTDTEAMLDA
-879 LSCAK
+879 LPCAK
-884 EAKATMNRLNNVIA
+884 EAKATMNRLNNAIE
-898 ETEGLGAAYMI
+898 ETDGLGAAYMI
-909 GPSYFLKLGENGGD
+909 GPSYFLKLGENGCD
-923 FGKLWKMDIEPL
+923 FLKLWKMNIEPL

-943 RKADEIIDRFSKA
+943 RKADEIIDRFNKSY
-956 FFNVK
+956 FNTK
-961 EKTEDEAELI
+961 EDTATDQVELI
-971 DEN
+971 DED

>member
-1 MLHREITT
+1 
-9 IRSFRNNENS
+9 
-19 IDMDNKFTWPPL
+19 MDSKFTWVPL
-31 YEELAKALLRYKEDR
+31 YEELAQALLRYKEDR
-46 TALGQWIYEDL
+46 TKLVEWIYEDL

-62 TDGQSL
+62 SDGQSL

-103 LLNHFKKYFGL
+103 MLTHFKNKFRL
-114 TKDIPT
+114 TSTIPS
-120 DFNGIPTVDPRR
+120 DFNGIPTVDARR

-146 HDLWQLFEEVISD
+146 HDLWQLFEKVISD

-220 NLMTKVQ
+220 NLMAKVQ
-227 KKINNGDVPCSSF
+227 KKINNGDIHCSSF

-249 TATTSPNVWMW
+249 TATTTPNVWMW

-286 CDSKESLRKAY
+286 CDSKESLRNAY

-304 DVKIPN
+304 DVKTPN
-310 SYWDFMSRVKPND
+310 AYWDFMSRVKPND
-323 IVVVFSSQK
+323 IVVVFSSKK

-350 CFYKNEEENPLQR
+350 CFYKKEEENPLQR
-363 TVEWNIPYLKT
+363 TVEWNFPYPET
-374 PVIDKKTKNSIFF
+374 PVIDKKTKNSLFF

-397 IIRLLGINCDGGAP
+397 IIRLLGIHSE
-411 RNSINP
+411 RLS
-417 NYWLVGYTFGSN
+417 
-429 SSQFDR
+429 
-435 FIKSSIWEGHFNDDS
+435 SSI
-450 TNDQNLLKQAKTIK
+450 
-464 KGDVLILKST
+464 
-474 STKGAKHDQPFLRVK
+474 
-489 AVAVVLSD
+489 
-497 VNSSK
+497 
-502 NDGYTS
+502 
-508 CVCNVQYYGVK
+508 
-519 DSDFDNPVLASYRKT
+519 
-534 IHLAD
+534 
-539 DKAKP
+539 
-544 LVDYANSLIN
+544 IN
-554 PTHMPQL
+554 PTHIPQL
-561 KYKEYIE
+561 KYKEYID
-568 LLTEAHNLVLTG
+568 LLAEAHNLVLTG

-589 AQAIAE
+589 VQAIAE

-608 AYDYTDFVEGL
+608 SYDYTDFVEGL

-624 GDGQMGFERKDGVFK
+624 GDGQLGFERKDGVFK

-652 EKSIESLTK
+652 KKSIESLTK
-661 EMSWQEKLDRF
+661 EISWQEKLDRF
-672 VEDAIEEGTKFKT
+672 VEDSIEEGTKLKT
-685 VNGSEFIISEIK
+685 VNGSEFEISEMK
-697 GHSIVI
+697 GHTIVI
-703 YNEQNEKT
+703 HNEQNEKT
-711 TQVAINADEILEL
+711 TQVAVNADEILEL
-724 LTNEVPLNIVRDIR
+724 LTNDVPLNIVRDIR

-748 PDSYAFVITKAIRAM
+748 PDSYAFVIAKAIRAM
-763 KQKMPVVEA
+763 RQKMPVVEA

-789 GEASKIFGE
+789 GEVSKIFGE

-809 KKDHLVQTQY
+809 KKDYLVQTQY
-819 QNLVPETDT
+819 QNLVPETDI

-858 MRRRFAW
+858 MRRRFTW
-865 KEVTPTDTEDMLDT
+865 KEVTPTDTEAMLDT
-879 LSCAK
+879 LSCANK
-884 EAKATMNRLNNVIA
+884 AKATMNRLNNVIA
-898 ETEGLGAAYMI
+898 ETEGLGASYMI

-923 FGKLWKMDIEPL
+923 FLKLWKMNIEPL

-961 EKTEDEAELI
+961 EDTATDQVELI
-971 DEN
+971 DED

>member
-1 MLHREITT
+1 M
-9 IRSFRNNENS
+9 
-19 IDMDNKFTWPPL
+19 
-31 YEELAKALLRYKEDR
+31 
-46 TALGQWIYEDL
+46 
-57 GKVTR
+57 TR
-62 TDGQSL
+62 ADGQSL

-89 AIFNRSTSWENRTE
+89 AIFNRSTSWENRTK
-103 LLNHFKKYFGL
+103 LLTHFKKKFRL
-114 TKDIPT
+114 TSTIPS
-120 DFNGIPTVDPRR
+120 DFNGIPTVDARR

-146 HDLWQLFEEVISD
+146 HDLWQLFEKVISD

-220 NLMTKVQ
+220 NLLAKVQ
-227 KKINNGDVPCSSF
+227 KKINNGDIPCSSF
-240 LELSLCAWK
+240 LELSLFAWK
-249 TATTSPNVWMW
+249 TATTTPNV
-260 SGGTETFLQ
+260 
-269 DTLKVG
+269 
-275 SSAKGLVDFKA
+275 
-286 CDSKESLRKAY
+286 
-297 RAAAGNT
+297 
-304 DVKIPN
+304 
-310 SYWDFMSRVKPND
+310 
-323 IVVVFSSQK
+323 
-332 QSGSQF
+332 
-338 HLLYGWGRFTSE
+338 
-350 CFYKNEEENPLQR
+350 
-363 TVEWNIPYLKT
+363 
-374 PVIDKKTKNSIFF
+374 
-387 HLVEGIEADN
+387 
-397 IIRLLGINCDGGAP
+397 
-411 RNSINP
+411 
-417 NYWLVGYTFGSN
+417 WLVGYTFSD

-435 FIKSSIWEGHFNDDS
+435 FVENSIWEGHFNDNS
-450 TNDQNLLKQAKTIK
+450 TNDQKLLTLATTIK
-464 KGDVLILKST
+464 KGDILILKST

-508 CVCNVQYYGVK
+508 CVCNVQYYGIK

-561 KYKEYIE
+561 KYKEYID
-568 LLTEAHNLVLTG
+568 LLTEAHNLVFTG
-580 APGTGKTYM
+580 APGTGKTHM

-608 AYDYTDFVEGL
+608 SYDYTDFVEGL

-624 GDGQMGFERKDGVFK
+624 GDGQLGFERKDGVFK

-672 VEDAIEEGTKFKT
+672 VEDSIEEGTKFKT

-697 GHSIVI
+697 NHSIVI
-703 YNEQNEKT
+703 HNEQNEKT
-711 TQVAINADEILEL
+711 TQVAVNADEILEL

-738 NYFNRKFGTQ
+738 NYFSRKFGTQ
-748 PDSYAFVITKAIRAM
+748 PDSYAFVIAKAIRAM
-763 KQKMPVVEA
+763 RQKMPVVEA

-809 KKDHLVQTQY
+809 KKDYLVQTQY
-819 QNLVPETDT
+819 QNLVPETDI

-858 MRRRFAW
+858 MRRRFTW
-865 KEVTPTDTEDMLDT
+865 KEVTPTDTEAMLDA
-879 LSCAK
+879 LPCAK
-884 EAKATMNRLNNVIA
+884 EAKATMNRLNNAIE
-898 ETEGLGAAYMI
+898 ETDGLGAAYMI
-909 GPSYFLKLGENGGD
+909 GPSYFLKLGENGCD
-923 FGKLWKMDIEPL
+923 FLKLWKMNIEPL

-943 RKADEIIDRFSKA
+943 RKADEIIDRFNKSY
-956 FFNVK
+956 FSTK
-961 EKTEDEAELI
+961 EDTATDQVELI
-971 DEN
+971 DED

>member
-1 MLHREITT
+1 
-9 IRSFRNNENS
+9 
-19 IDMDNKFTWPPL
+19 MDSKFTWVPL
-31 YEELAKALLRYKEDR
+31 YEELAQALLRYKEDR
-46 TALGQWIYEDL
+46 TELVEWIYEDL

-62 TDGQSL
+62 ADGQSL
-68 VAYLKQKD
+68 VAYLKQKE
-76 GSRIIDIDPFSVF
+76 GSKIIDIDPFSVF
-89 AIFNRSTSWENRTE
+89 AIFNRSTSWKNRTE
-103 LLNHFKKYFGL
+103 LLTHFKKKFRL
-114 TKDIPT
+114 TSTIPS
-120 DFNGIPTVDPRR
+120 DFNGIPTVDARR

-146 HDLWQLFEEVISD
+146 HDLWQLFEKVISD

-220 NLMTKVQ
+220 NLLAKVQ
-227 KKINNGDVPCSSF
+227 KKINNGDIPCSSF
-240 LELSLCAWK
+240 LELSLFAWK
-249 TATTSPNVWMW
+249 TATTSPNVW
-260 SGGTETFLQ
+260 
-269 DTLKVG
+269 
-275 SSAKGLVDFKA
+275 
-286 CDSKESLRKAY
+286 
-297 RAAAGNT
+297 
-304 DVKIPN
+304 
-310 SYWDFMSRVKPND
+310 
-323 IVVVFSSQK
+323 
-332 QSGSQF
+332 
-338 HLLYGWGRFTSE
+338 
-350 CFYKNEEENPLQR
+350 
-363 TVEWNIPYLKT
+363 
-374 PVIDKKTKNSIFF
+374 
-387 HLVEGIEADN
+387 
-397 IIRLLGINCDGGAP
+397 
-411 RNSINP
+411 
-417 NYWLVGYTFGSN
+417 LVGYTFSD

-435 FIKSSIWEGHFNDDS
+435 FVENSIWEGHFNDNS
-450 TNDQNLLKQAKTIK
+450 TNDQKLLALATTIK
-464 KGDVLILKST
+464 QGDVLILKST

-561 KYKEYIE
+561 KYKEYID

-595 EMGAVTKFVQFHP
+595 EMGAVIKFVQFHP
-608 AYDYTDFVEGL
+608 SYDYTDFVEGL

-672 VEDAIEEGTKFKT
+672 VEDSIEEGTKFKT

-809 KKDHLVQTQY
+809 KNGHLVQTQY
-819 QNLVPETDT
+819 QNLVPETDV
-828 FAKGFYVPENVY
+828 FGKGFYVPENVY

-865 KEVTPTDTEDMLDT
+865 KEVTPTDTEAMLDA
-879 LSCAK
+879 LPCAK
-884 EAKATMNRLNNVIA
+884 EAKATMNRLNNAIE
-898 ETEGLGAAYMI
+898 ETDGLGAAYMI
-909 GPSYFLKLGENGGD
+909 GPSYFLKLGENGCD
-923 FGKLWKMDIEPL
+923 FLKLWKMNIEPL

-943 RKADEIIDRFSKA
+943 RKADEIIDRFNKSY
-956 FFNVK
+956 FNTK
-961 EKTEDEAELI
+961 EDTATDQVELI
-971 DEN
+971 DED

>member
-1 MLHREITT
+1 
-9 IRSFRNNENS
+9 
-19 IDMDNKFTWPPL
+19 MDSKFTWVPL
-31 YEELAKALLRYKEDR
+31 YEELAQALLRYKEDR
-46 TALGQWIYEDL
+46 TELVEWIYEDL

-62 TDGQSL
+62 ADGQSL

-89 AIFNRSTSWENRTE
+89 AIFNRSTSWENRTK
-103 LLNHFKKYFGL
+103 LLTHFKKKFRL
-114 TKDIPT
+114 TSTTPS
-120 DFNGIPTVDPRR
+120 DFNGIPTVDARR

-146 HDLWQLFEEVISD
+146 HDLWQLFEKVISD

-220 NLMTKVQ
+220 NLLAKVQ
-227 KKINNGDVPCSSF
+227 KKINNGDIPCSSF
-240 LELSLCAWK
+240 LELSLFAWK
-249 TATTSPNVWMW
+249 TATTTPNV
-260 SGGTETFLQ
+260 
-269 DTLKVG
+269 
-275 SSAKGLVDFKA
+275 
-286 CDSKESLRKAY
+286 
-297 RAAAGNT
+297 
-304 DVKIPN
+304 
-310 SYWDFMSRVKPND
+310 
-323 IVVVFSSQK
+323 
-332 QSGSQF
+332 
-338 HLLYGWGRFTSE
+338 
-350 CFYKNEEENPLQR
+350 
-363 TVEWNIPYLKT
+363 
-374 PVIDKKTKNSIFF
+374 
-387 HLVEGIEADN
+387 
-397 IIRLLGINCDGGAP
+397 
-411 RNSINP
+411 
-417 NYWLVGYTFGSN
+417 WLVGYTFSD

-435 FIKSSIWEGHFNDDS
+435 FVENSIWEGHFNDNS
-450 TNDQNLLKQAKTIK
+450 TNDQKLLTLATTIK
-464 KGDVLILKST
+464 KGDILILKST

-508 CVCNVQYYGVK
+508 CVCNVQYYGIK

-561 KYKEYIE
+561 KYKEYID
-568 LLTEAHNLVLTG
+568 LLTEAHNLVFTG
-580 APGTGKTYM
+580 APGTGKTHM

-608 AYDYTDFVEGL
+608 SYDYTDFVEGL

-624 GDGQMGFERKDGVFK
+624 GDGQLGFERKDGVFK

-672 VEDAIEEGTKFKT
+672 VEDSIEEGTKFKT

-697 GHSIVI
+697 NHSIVI
-703 YNEQNEKT
+703 HNEQNEKT
-711 TQVAINADEILEL
+711 TQVAVNADEILEL

-738 NYFNRKFGTQ
+738 NYFSRKFGTQ
-748 PDSYAFVITKAIRAM
+748 PDSYAFVIAKAIRAM
-763 KQKMPVVEA
+763 RQKMPVVEA

-809 KKDHLVQTQY
+809 KKDYLVQTQY
-819 QNLVPETDT
+819 QNLVPETDI

-858 MRRRFAW
+858 MRRRFTW
-865 KEVTPTDTEDMLDT
+865 KEVTPTDTEAMLDA
-879 LSCAK
+879 LPCAK
-884 EAKATMNRLNNVIA
+884 EAKATMNRLNNAIE
-898 ETEGLGAAYMI
+898 ETGGLGAAYMI
-909 GPSYFLKLGENGGD
+909 GPSYFLKLGENGCD
-923 FGKLWKMDIEPL
+923 FLKLWKMNIEPL

-943 RKADEIIDRFSKA
+943 RKADEIIDRFNKSY
-956 FFNVK
+956 FNTK
-961 EKTEDEAELI
+961 EDTATDQVELI
-971 DEN
+971 DED

>member
-1 MLHREITT
+1 
-9 IRSFRNNENS
+9 
-19 IDMDNKFTWPPL
+19 MDSKFTWVPL
-31 YEELAKALLRYKEDR
+31 YEELAQALLRYKEDR
-46 TALGQWIYEDL
+46 TKLVEWIYEDL

-62 TDGQSL
+62 SDGQSL

-103 LLNHFKKYFGL
+103 MLTHFKNKFRL
-114 TKDIPT
+114 TSTIPS
-120 DFNGIPTVDPRR
+120 DFNGIPTVDARR

-146 HDLWQLFEEVISD
+146 HDLWQLFEKVISD

-220 NLMTKVQ
+220 NLMAKVQ
-227 KKINNGDVPCSSF
+227 KKINNGDIPCSSF

-249 TATTSPNVWMW
+249 TATTTPNVWMW

-286 CDSKESLRKAY
+286 CDSKESLRNAY

-310 SYWDFMSRVKPND
+310 AYWDFMSRVKPND

-350 CFYKNEEENPLQR
+350 CFYKKEEENPLQR
-363 TVEWNIPYLKT
+363 TVEWNFPYPET
-374 PVIDKKTKNSIFF
+374 PVIDKKTKNSLFF

-397 IIRLLGINCDGGAP
+397 IIRLLGIHSE
-411 RNSINP
+411 RLS
-417 NYWLVGYTFGSN
+417 
-429 SSQFDR
+429 
-435 FIKSSIWEGHFNDDS
+435 SSI
-450 TNDQNLLKQAKTIK
+450 
-464 KGDVLILKST
+464 
-474 STKGAKHDQPFLRVK
+474 
-489 AVAVVLSD
+489 
-497 VNSSK
+497 
-502 NDGYTS
+502 
-508 CVCNVQYYGVK
+508 
-519 DSDFDNPVLASYRKT
+519 
-534 IHLAD
+534 
-539 DKAKP
+539 
-544 LVDYANSLIN
+544 IN
-554 PTHMPQL
+554 PTHIPQL
-561 KYKEYIE
+561 KYKEYID
-568 LLTEAHNLVLTG
+568 LLAEAHNLVLTG

-608 AYDYTDFVEGL
+608 SYDYTDFVEGL

-624 GDGQMGFERKDGVFK
+624 GDGQLGFERKDGVFK

-652 EKSIESLTK
+652 KKSIESLTK
-661 EMSWQEKLDRF
+661 EISWQEKLERF
-672 VEDAIEEGTKFKT
+672 VEDSIEEGTKLKT
-685 VNGSEFIISEIK
+685 VNGSEFEISEMK
-697 GHSIVI
+697 GNTIVI
-703 YNEQNEKT
+703 HNEQNEKT
-711 TQVAINADEILEL
+711 TQVAVNADEILEL
-724 LTNEVPLNIVRDIR
+724 LTNDVPLNIVRDIR

-748 PDSYAFVITKAIRAM
+748 PDSYAFVIAKTIRAM
-763 KQKMPVVEA
+763 RQKMPVVEA

-789 GEASKIFGE
+789 GEVSKIFGE

-809 KKDHLVQTQY
+809 KKDYLVQTQY
-819 QNLVPETDT
+819 QNLVPETDI

-858 MRRRFAW
+858 MRRRFTW
-865 KEVTPTDTEDMLDT
+865 KDVTPTDTEAMLDT
-879 LSCAK
+879 LSCAN

-898 ETEGLGAAYMI
+898 ETEGLGASYMI

-923 FGKLWKMDIEPL
+923 FLKLWKMNIEPL

-961 EKTEDEAELI
+961 EDTATDQVELI
-971 DEN
+971 DED

>member
-1 MLHREITT
+1 
-9 IRSFRNNENS
+9 
-19 IDMDNKFTWPPL
+19 MDSKFTWVPL
-31 YEELAKALLRYKEDR
+31 YEELAQALLRYKEDR
-46 TALGQWIYEDL
+46 TELVEWIYEDL

-62 TDGQSL
+62 ADGQSL

-89 AIFNRSTSWENRTE
+89 AIFNRSTSWENRTK
-103 LLNHFKKYFGL
+103 LLTHFKKKFRL
-114 TKDIPT
+114 TSTIPS
-120 DFNGIPTVDPRR
+120 DFNGIPIVDARR

-146 HDLWQLFEEVISD
+146 HDLWQLFEKVISD

-220 NLMTKVQ
+220 NLLAKVQ
-227 KKINNGDVPCSSF
+227 KKINNGDIPCSSF
-240 LELSLCAWK
+240 LELSLFAWK
-249 TATTSPNVWMW
+249 TATTTPNV
-260 SGGTETFLQ
+260 
-269 DTLKVG
+269 
-275 SSAKGLVDFKA
+275 
-286 CDSKESLRKAY
+286 
-297 RAAAGNT
+297 
-304 DVKIPN
+304 
-310 SYWDFMSRVKPND
+310 
-323 IVVVFSSQK
+323 
-332 QSGSQF
+332 
-338 HLLYGWGRFTSE
+338 
-350 CFYKNEEENPLQR
+350 
-363 TVEWNIPYLKT
+363 
-374 PVIDKKTKNSIFF
+374 
-387 HLVEGIEADN
+387 
-397 IIRLLGINCDGGAP
+397 
-411 RNSINP
+411 
-417 NYWLVGYTFGSN
+417 WLVGYTFSD

-435 FIKSSIWEGHFNDDS
+435 FVENSIWEGHFNDNS
-450 TNDQNLLKQAKTIK
+450 TNDQKLLTLATTIK
-464 KGDVLILKST
+464 KGDILILKST

-508 CVCNVQYYGVK
+508 CVCNVQYYGIK

-561 KYKEYIE
+561 KYKEYID
-568 LLTEAHNLVLTG
+568 LLTEAHNLVFTG
-580 APGTGKTYM
+580 APGTGKTHM

-608 AYDYTDFVEGL
+608 SYDYTDFVEGL

-624 GDGQMGFERKDGVFK
+624 GDGQLGFERKDGVFK

-672 VEDAIEEGTKFKT
+672 VEDSIEEGTKFKT

-697 GHSIVI
+697 NHSIVI
-703 YNEQNEKT
+703 HNEQNEKT
-711 TQVAINADEILEL
+711 TQVAVNADEILEL

-738 NYFNRKFGTQ
+738 NYFSRKFGTQ
-748 PDSYAFVITKAIRAM
+748 PDSYAFVIAKAIRAM
-763 KQKMPVVEA
+763 RQKMPVVEA

-809 KKDHLVQTQY
+809 KKDYLVQTQY
-819 QNLVPETDT
+819 QNLAPETDI

-858 MRRRFAW
+858 MRRRFTW
-865 KEVTPTDTEDMLDT
+865 KEVTPTDTEAMLDA
-879 LSCAK
+879 LPCAK
-884 EAKATMNRLNNVIA
+884 EAKATMNRLNNAIE
-898 ETEGLGAAYMI
+898 ETDGLGAAYMI
-909 GPSYFLKLGENGGD
+909 GPSYFLKLGENGCD
-923 FGKLWKMDIEPL
+923 FLKLWKMNIEPL

-943 RKADEIIDRFSKA
+943 RKADEIIDRFNKSY
-956 FFNVK
+956 FNTK
-961 EKTEDEAELI
+961 EDTATDQVELI
-971 DEN
+971 DED

>member
-1 MLHREITT
+1 
-9 IRSFRNNENS
+9 
-19 IDMDNKFTWPPL
+19 MDSKFTWVPL
-31 YEELAKALLRYKEDR
+31 YEELAQALLRYKEDR
-46 TALGQWIYEDL
+46 TELVEWIYEDL

-62 TDGQSL
+62 ADGQSL

-89 AIFNRSTSWENRTE
+89 AIFNRSTSWENRTK
-103 LLNHFKKYFGL
+103 LLTHFKKKFRL
-114 TKDIPT
+114 TSTIPS
-120 DFNGIPTVDPRR
+120 DFNGIPTVDARR

-146 HDLWQLFEEVISD
+146 HDLWQLFEKVISD

-220 NLMTKVQ
+220 NLLAKVQ
-227 KKINNGDVPCSSF
+227 KKINNGDIPCSSF
-240 LELSLCAWK
+240 LELSLFAWK
-249 TATTSPNVWMW
+249 TATTTPNV
-260 SGGTETFLQ
+260 
-269 DTLKVG
+269 
-275 SSAKGLVDFKA
+275 
-286 CDSKESLRKAY
+286 
-297 RAAAGNT
+297 
-304 DVKIPN
+304 
-310 SYWDFMSRVKPND
+310 
-323 IVVVFSSQK
+323 
-332 QSGSQF
+332 
-338 HLLYGWGRFTSE
+338 
-350 CFYKNEEENPLQR
+350 
-363 TVEWNIPYLKT
+363 
-374 PVIDKKTKNSIFF
+374 
-387 HLVEGIEADN
+387 
-397 IIRLLGINCDGGAP
+397 
-411 RNSINP
+411 
-417 NYWLVGYTFGSN
+417 WLVGYTFSD

-435 FIKSSIWEGHFNDDS
+435 FVENSIWEGHFNDNS
-450 TNDQNLLKQAKTIK
+450 TNDQKLLTLATTIK
-464 KGDVLILKST
+464 KGDILILKST

-508 CVCNVQYYGVK
+508 CVCNVQYYGIK

-561 KYKEYIE
+561 KYKEYID
-568 LLTEAHNLVLTG
+568 LLTEAHNLVFTG
-580 APGTGKTYM
+580 APGTGKTHM

-608 AYDYTDFVEGL
+608 SYDYTDFVEGL

-624 GDGQMGFERKDGVFK
+624 GDGQLGFERKDGVFK

-661 EMSWQEKLDRF
+661 EMSWQEKLNRF
-672 VEDAIEEGTKFKT
+672 VEDSIEEGTKFKT

-697 GHSIVI
+697 NHSIVI
-703 YNEQNEKT
+703 HNEQNEKT
-711 TQVAINADEILEL
+711 TQVAVNADEILEL

-738 NYFNRKFGTQ
+738 NYFSRKFGTQ
-748 PDSYAFVITKAIRAM
+748 PDSYAFVIAKAIRAM
-763 KQKMPVVEA
+763 RQKMPVVEA

-809 KKDHLVQTQY
+809 KKDYLVQTQY
-819 QNLVPETDT
+819 QNLVPETDI

-858 MRRRFAW
+858 MRRRFTW
-865 KEVTPTDTEDMLDT
+865 KEVTPTDTEAMLDA
-879 LSCAK
+879 LPCAK
-884 EAKATMNRLNNVIA
+884 EAKATMNRLNNAIE
-898 ETEGLGAAYMI
+898 ETDGLGAAYMI
-909 GPSYFLKLGENGGD
+909 GPSYFLKLGENGCD
-923 FGKLWKMDIEPL
+923 FLKLWKMNIEPL

-943 RKADEIIDRFSKA
+943 RKADEIIDRFNKSY
-956 FFNVK
+956 FNTK
-961 EKTEDEAELI
+961 EDTATDQVELI
-971 DEN
+971 DED

>member
-1 MLHREITT
+1 MLTH
-9 IRSFRNNENS
+9 FK
-19 IDMDNKFTWPPL
+19 NKFRLT
-31 YEELAKALLRYKEDR
+31 
-46 TALGQWIYEDL
+46 
-57 GKVTR
+57 
-62 TDGQSL
+62 
-68 VAYLKQKD
+68 
-76 GSRIIDIDPFSVF
+76 
-89 AIFNRSTSWENRTE
+89 ST
-103 LLNHFKKYFGL
+103 
-114 TKDIPT
+114 IPS
-120 DFNGIPTVDPRR
+120 DFNGIPTVDARR

-146 HDLWQLFEEVISD
+146 HDLWQLFEKVISD

-220 NLMTKVQ
+220 NLMAKVQ
-227 KKINNGDVPCSSF
+227 KKINNGDIPCSSF

-249 TATTSPNVWMW
+249 TATTMPNVWMW

-286 CDSKESLRKAY
+286 CDSKESLRNAY

-310 SYWDFMSRVKPND
+310 AYWDFISRVKPND

-350 CFYKNEEENPLQR
+350 CFYKKEEENPLQR
-363 TVEWNIPYLKT
+363 TVEWNFPYPET
-374 PVIDKKTKNSIFF
+374 PVIDKKTKNSLFF

-397 IIRLLGINCDGGAP
+397 IIRLLGIHSE
-411 RNSINP
+411 RLS
-417 NYWLVGYTFGSN
+417 
-429 SSQFDR
+429 
-435 FIKSSIWEGHFNDDS
+435 SSI
-450 TNDQNLLKQAKTIK
+450 
-464 KGDVLILKST
+464 
-474 STKGAKHDQPFLRVK
+474 
-489 AVAVVLSD
+489 
-497 VNSSK
+497 
-502 NDGYTS
+502 
-508 CVCNVQYYGVK
+508 
-519 DSDFDNPVLASYRKT
+519 
-534 IHLAD
+534 
-539 DKAKP
+539 
-544 LVDYANSLIN
+544 IN
-554 PTHMPQL
+554 PTHIPQL
-561 KYKEYIE
+561 KYKEYID
-568 LLTEAHNLVLTG
+568 LLAEAHNLVLTG

-608 AYDYTDFVEGL
+608 SYDYTDFVEGL

-624 GDGQMGFERKDGVFK
+624 GYGQLGFERKDGVFK

-652 EKSIESLTK
+652 KKSIESLTK
-661 EMSWQEKLDRF
+661 EISWQEKLERF
-672 VEDAIEEGTKFKT
+672 VEDSIEEGTKLKT
-685 VNGSEFIISEIK
+685 VNGSEFEISEMK
-697 GHSIVI
+697 GHTIVI
-703 YNEQNEKT
+703 HNEQNEKT
-711 TQVAINADEILEL
+711 TQVAVNADEILEL
-724 LTNEVPLNIVRDIR
+724 LTNDVPLNIVRDIR

-748 PDSYAFVITKAIRAM
+748 PDSYAFVIAKTIRAM
-763 KQKMPVVEA
+763 RQKMPVVEA

-778 PFVFIIDEINR
+778 TFVFIIDEINR
-789 GEASKIFGE
+789 GEVSKIFGE

-809 KKDHLVQTQY
+809 KKDYLVQTQY
-819 QNLVPETDT
+819 QNLVPETDI

-858 MRRRFAW
+858 MRRRFTW
-865 KEVTPTDTEDMLDT
+865 KEVTPTDTEAMLDT
-879 LSCAK
+879 LSCAN

-898 ETEGLGAAYMI
+898 ETEGLGASYMI

-923 FGKLWKMDIEPL
+923 FLKLWKMNIEPL

-961 EKTEDEAELI
+961 EDTATDQVELI
-971 DEN
+971 DED

>member
-1 MLHREITT
+1 M
-9 IRSFRNNENS
+9 
-19 IDMDNKFTWPPL
+19 
-31 YEELAKALLRYKEDR
+31 
-46 TALGQWIYEDL
+46 
-57 GKVTR
+57 TR
-62 TDGQSL
+62 ADGQSL
-68 VAYLKQKD
+68 VAYLKQKE
-76 GSRIIDIDPFSVF
+76 GSKIIDIDPFSVF

-103 LLNHFKKYFGL
+103 LLTHFKKKFRL
-114 TKDIPT
+114 TSTIPS
-120 DFNGIPTVDPRR
+120 DFNGIPTVDARR

-146 HDLWQLFEEVISD
+146 HDLWQLFEKVISN

-227 KKINNGDVPCSSF
+227 KKINNGDIPCSSF

-249 TATTSPNVWMW
+249 TATTSPNVW
-260 SGGTETFLQ
+260 
-269 DTLKVG
+269 
-275 SSAKGLVDFKA
+275 
-286 CDSKESLRKAY
+286 
-297 RAAAGNT
+297 
-304 DVKIPN
+304 
-310 SYWDFMSRVKPND
+310 
-323 IVVVFSSQK
+323 
-332 QSGSQF
+332 
-338 HLLYGWGRFTSE
+338 
-350 CFYKNEEENPLQR
+350 
-363 TVEWNIPYLKT
+363 
-374 PVIDKKTKNSIFF
+374 
-387 HLVEGIEADN
+387 
-397 IIRLLGINCDGGAP
+397 
-411 RNSINP
+411 
-417 NYWLVGYTFGSN
+417 LVGYTFSD

-435 FIKSSIWEGHFNDDS
+435 FVENSIWEGHFNDNS
-450 TNDQNLLKQAKTIK
+450 TNDQKLLTLATTIK
-464 KGDVLILKST
+464 KGDILILKST

-508 CVCNVQYYGVK
+508 CVCNVQYYGIK

-561 KYKEYIE
+561 KYKEYID
-568 LLTEAHNLVLTG
+568 LLTEAHNLVFTG
-580 APGTGKTYM
+580 APGTGKTHM

-608 AYDYTDFVEGL
+608 SYDYTDFVEGL

-624 GDGQMGFERKDGVFK
+624 GDGQLGFERKDGVFK

-672 VEDAIEEGTKFKT
+672 VEDSIEEGTKFKT

-697 GHSIVI
+697 NHSIVI
-703 YNEQNEKT
+703 HNEQNEKT
-711 TQVAINADEILEL
+711 TQVAVNADEILEL

-738 NYFNRKFGTQ
+738 NYFSRKFGTQ
-748 PDSYAFVITKAIRAM
+748 PDSYAFVIAKAIRAM
-763 KQKMPVVEA
+763 RQKMPVVEA

-809 KKDHLVQTQY
+809 KKDYLVQTQY
-819 QNLVPETDT
+819 QNLVPETDI

-858 MRRRFAW
+858 MRRRFTW
-865 KEVTPTDTEDMLDT
+865 KEVTPTDTEAMLDA
-879 LSCAK
+879 LPCAK
-884 EAKATMNRLNNVIA
+884 EAKATMNRLNNAIE
-898 ETEGLGAAYMI
+898 ETDGLGAAYMI
-909 GPSYFLKLGENGGD
+909 GPSYFLKLGENGCD
-923 FGKLWKMDIEPL
+923 FLKLWKMNIEPL

-943 RKADEIIDRFSKA
+943 RKADEIIDRFNKSY
-956 FFNVK
+956 FNTK
-961 EKTEDEAELI
+961 EDTATDQVELI
-971 DEN
+971 DED

>member
-1 MLHREITT
+1 
-9 IRSFRNNENS
+9 
-19 IDMDNKFTWPPL
+19 MDSKFTWVPL
-31 YEELAKALLRYKEDR
+31 YEELAQALLRYKEDR
-46 TALGQWIYEDL
+46 TELVEWIYEDL

-62 TDGQSL
+62 ADGQSL

-89 AIFNRSTSWENRTE
+89 AIFNRSTSWENRTK
-103 LLNHFKKYFGL
+103 LLTHFKKKFRL
-114 TKDIPT
+114 TSTIPS
-120 DFNGIPTVDPRR
+120 DFNGIPTVDARR

-146 HDLWQLFEEVISD
+146 HDLWQLFEKVISD

-220 NLMTKVQ
+220 NLLAKVQ
-227 KKINNGDVPCSSF
+227 KKINNGDIPCSSF
-240 LELSLCAWK
+240 LELSLFAWK
-249 TATTSPNVWMW
+249 TATTTPNV
-260 SGGTETFLQ
+260 
-269 DTLKVG
+269 
-275 SSAKGLVDFKA
+275 
-286 CDSKESLRKAY
+286 
-297 RAAAGNT
+297 
-304 DVKIPN
+304 
-310 SYWDFMSRVKPND
+310 
-323 IVVVFSSQK
+323 
-332 QSGSQF
+332 
-338 HLLYGWGRFTSE
+338 
-350 CFYKNEEENPLQR
+350 
-363 TVEWNIPYLKT
+363 
-374 PVIDKKTKNSIFF
+374 
-387 HLVEGIEADN
+387 
-397 IIRLLGINCDGGAP
+397 
-411 RNSINP
+411 
-417 NYWLVGYTFGSN
+417 WLVGYTFSD

-435 FIKSSIWEGHFNDDS
+435 FVENSIWEGHFNDNS
-450 TNDQNLLKQAKTIK
+450 TNDQKLLTLATTIK
-464 KGDVLILKST
+464 KGDILILKST

-508 CVCNVQYYGVK
+508 CVCNVQYYGIK

-561 KYKEYIE
+561 KYKEYID
-568 LLTEAHNLVLTG
+568 LLTEAHNLVFTG
-580 APGTGKTYM
+580 APGTGKTHM

-608 AYDYTDFVEGL
+608 SYDYTDFVEGL

-624 GDGQMGFERKDGVFK
+624 GDGQLGFERKDGVFK

-672 VEDAIEEGTKFKT
+672 VEDSIEEGTKFKT

-697 GHSIVI
+697 SHSIVI
-703 YNEQNEKT
+703 HNEQNEKT
-711 TQVAINADEILEL
+711 TQVAVNADEILEL

-748 PDSYAFVITKAIRAM
+748 PDSYAFVITKAIRAI

-809 KKDHLVQTQY
+809 KKDYLVQTQY
-819 QNLVPETDT
+819 QNLVPETDM

-884 EAKATMNRLNNVIA
+884 EAKATMNRLNNAIA
-898 ETEGLGAAYMI
+898 ETDGLGSAYMI

-923 FGKLWKMDIEPL
+923 FFKLWKMNIEPL

-943 RKADEIIDRFSKA
+943 RKANEILDRFNKSY
-956 FFNVK
+956 FNTK
-961 EKTEDEAELI
+961 EETATDQVELI
-971 DEN
+971 DED

>member
-1 MLHREITT
+1 
-9 IRSFRNNENS
+9 
-19 IDMDNKFTWPPL
+19 MDSKFTWVPL
-31 YEELAKALLRYKEDR
+31 YEELAQALLRYKEDR
-46 TALGQWIYEDL
+46 TELVEWIYEDL

-62 TDGQSL
+62 ADGQSL

-89 AIFNRSTSWENRTE
+89 AIFNRSTSWENRTK
-103 LLNHFKKYFGL
+103 LLTHFKKKFRL
-114 TKDIPT
+114 TSTIPS
-120 DFNGIPTVDPRR
+120 DFNGIPTVDARR

-146 HDLWQLFEEVISD
+146 HDLWQLFEKVISD

-220 NLMTKVQ
+220 NLLAKVQ
-227 KKINNGDVPCSSF
+227 KKINNGDIPCSSF
-240 LELSLCAWK
+240 LELSLFAWK
-249 TATTSPNVWMW
+249 TATTTPNV
-260 SGGTETFLQ
+260 
-269 DTLKVG
+269 
-275 SSAKGLVDFKA
+275 
-286 CDSKESLRKAY
+286 
-297 RAAAGNT
+297 
-304 DVKIPN
+304 
-310 SYWDFMSRVKPND
+310 
-323 IVVVFSSQK
+323 
-332 QSGSQF
+332 
-338 HLLYGWGRFTSE
+338 
-350 CFYKNEEENPLQR
+350 
-363 TVEWNIPYLKT
+363 
-374 PVIDKKTKNSIFF
+374 
-387 HLVEGIEADN
+387 
-397 IIRLLGINCDGGAP
+397 
-411 RNSINP
+411 
-417 NYWLVGYTFGSN
+417 WLVGYTFSD

-435 FIKSSIWEGHFNDDS
+435 FVENSIWEGHFNDNS
-450 TNDQNLLKQAKTIK
+450 TNDQKLLTLATTIK
-464 KGDVLILKST
+464 KGDILILKST

-508 CVCNVQYYGVK
+508 CVCNVQYYGIK

-561 KYKEYIE
+561 KYKEYID
-568 LLTEAHNLVLTG
+568 LLTEAHNLVFTG
-580 APGTGKTYM
+580 APGTGKTHM

-608 AYDYTDFVEGL
+608 SYDYTDFVEGL

-624 GDGQMGFERKDGVFK
+624 GDGQLGFERKDGVFK
-639 EFCREAIKNLIDS
+639 EFCREAIKNFIDS

-672 VEDAIEEGTKFKT
+672 VEDSIEEGTKFKT

-697 GHSIVI
+697 NHSIVI
-703 YNEQNEKT
+703 HNEQNEKT
-711 TQVAINADEILEL
+711 TQVAVNADEILEL

-738 NYFNRKFGTQ
+738 NYFSRKFGTQ
-748 PDSYAFVITKAIRAM
+748 PDSYAFVIAKAIRAM
-763 KQKMPVVEA
+763 RQKMPVVEA

-809 KKDHLVQTQY
+809 KKDYLVQTQY
-819 QNLVPETDT
+819 QNLVPETDI

-858 MRRRFAW
+858 MRRRFTW
-865 KEVTPTDTEDMLDT
+865 KEVTPTDTEAMLDA
-879 LSCAK
+879 LPCAK
-884 EAKATMNRLNNVIA
+884 EAKATMNRLNNAIE
-898 ETEGLGAAYMI
+898 ETDGLGAAYMI
-909 GPSYFLKLGENGGD
+909 GPSYFLKLGENGCD
-923 FGKLWKMDIEPL
+923 FLKLWKMNIEPL

-943 RKADEIIDRFSKA
+943 RKADEIIDRFNKSY
-956 FFNVK
+956 FNTK
-961 EKTEDEAELI
+961 EDTATDQVELI
-971 DEN
+971 DED

>member
-1 MLHREITT
+1 
-9 IRSFRNNENS
+9 
-19 IDMDNKFTWPPL
+19 MDSKFTWVPL
-31 YEELAKALLRYKEDR
+31 YEELAQALLRYKEDR
-46 TALGQWIYEDL
+46 TELVEWIYEDL

-62 TDGQSL
+62 SDGQSL

-103 LLNHFKKYFGL
+103 MLTHFKNKFRL
-114 TKDIPT
+114 TSTIPS
-120 DFNGIPTVDPRR
+120 DFNGIPTVDARR

-146 HDLWQLFEEVISD
+146 HDLWQLFEKVISD

-220 NLMTKVQ
+220 NLMAKVQ
-227 KKINNGDVPCSSF
+227 KKINNGDTPCSSF

-249 TATTSPNVWMW
+249 TATTTPNVWMW

-286 CDSKESLRKAY
+286 CDSKESLRNAY

-310 SYWDFMSRVKPND
+310 AYWDFMSRVKPND

-350 CFYKNEEENPLQR
+350 CFYKKEEENPLQR
-363 TVEWNIPYLKT
+363 TVEWNFPYPET
-374 PVIDKKTKNSIFF
+374 PVIDKKTKNSLFF

-397 IIRLLGINCDGGAP
+397 IIRLLGIHSE
-411 RNSINP
+411 RLS
-417 NYWLVGYTFGSN
+417 
-429 SSQFDR
+429 
-435 FIKSSIWEGHFNDDS
+435 SSI
-450 TNDQNLLKQAKTIK
+450 
-464 KGDVLILKST
+464 
-474 STKGAKHDQPFLRVK
+474 
-489 AVAVVLSD
+489 
-497 VNSSK
+497 
-502 NDGYTS
+502 
-508 CVCNVQYYGVK
+508 
-519 DSDFDNPVLASYRKT
+519 
-534 IHLAD
+534 
-539 DKAKP
+539 
-544 LVDYANSLIN
+544 IN
-554 PTHMPQL
+554 HTHIPQL
-561 KYKEYIE
+561 KYKEYID
-568 LLTEAHNLVLTG
+568 LLAEAHNLVLTG

-608 AYDYTDFVEGL
+608 SYDYTDFVEGL

-624 GDGQMGFERKDGVFK
+624 GDGQLGFERKDGVFK

-652 EKSIESLTK
+652 KKSIESLTK
-661 EMSWQEKLDRF
+661 EISWQEKLERF
-672 VEDAIEEGTKFKT
+672 VEDSIEEGTKLKT
-685 VNGSEFIISEIK
+685 VNGSEFEISEMK
-697 GHSIVI
+697 GNTIVI
-703 YNEQNEKT
+703 HNEQNEKT
-711 TQVAINADEILEL
+711 TQVAVNADEILEL
-724 LTNEVPLNIVRDIR
+724 LTNDVPLNIVRDIR

-748 PDSYAFVITKAIRAM
+748 PDSYAFVIAKTIRAM
-763 KQKMPVVEA
+763 RQKMPVVEA

-789 GEASKIFGE
+789 GEVSKIFGE

-809 KKDHLVQTQY
+809 KKDYLVQTQY
-819 QNLVPETDT
+819 QNLVPETDI

-858 MRRRFAW
+858 MRRRFTW
-865 KEVTPTDTEDMLDT
+865 KDVTPTDTEAMLDT
-879 LSCAK
+879 LSCAN

-898 ETEGLGAAYMI
+898 ETEGLGASYMI

-923 FGKLWKMDIEPL
+923 FLKLWKMNIEPL

-961 EKTEDEAELI
+961 EDTATDQVELI
-971 DEN
+971 DED